1 MTSFAEFSVRRPL
14 GVLLVIA
21 AVCVFGFFAIGRLP
35 LLFLPEIESPALT
48 VVAPFPNSSP
58 EEVERRV
65 ASPIEGAV
73 GGMTGVESV
82 SSTSSANSARIRAQ
96 FVIGT
101 DMDLAAAE
109 IRDRVDRIRGELP
122 DGVGRI
128 RVSNFSTTD
137 IPILLFS
144 VATEGSRAEL
154 ERLTEELVV
163 PRLLRLDGV
172 ADVEARGL
180 QDEQVTIDLDP
191 EAMASLGVE
200 VDALTRSLRA
210 NNVDLAGGYLIDGG
224 RRYFVRSVGSFTDLE
239 EIAAQPIA
247 GTGGIRIGDVGVV
260 RRGVGDQ
267 DNVQRLNLAEAIT
280 VRVYKSSDANVV
292 NVVRDA
298 RAQLAAIEAAAPRL
312 STFVVFDQSKE
323 ITTSLNN
330 LRNSGLI
337 GAGLAVLVLF
347 AFLLRVRATLVVA
360 IAIPVSIIATFAV
373 VFLMRRVGG
382 LNFTLNVI
390 SLSGLMLA
398 VGMLVDNSVVVLENI
413 YRFRERGVDAKKAAI
428 RGAGEVTTP
437 VFAATLTSIIVF
449 VPVLFTNATP
459 FGRFMG
465 DFATTLVAAMIA
477 SLVISLSLIPVV
489 SSRFL
494 VAPGRR
500 RHRFMDGLGAAY
512 REVLHWTLRHRLITV
527 ACMLAVL
534 AAGVFLLTKIERE
547 LTPRTP
553 ARRMSIAVTAE
564 NGVTFDETQA
574 VFDAFERD
582 LMARTEE
589 LEIDAV
595 AANFSTRS
603 GSVTVYFRDDASTQR
618 STADLTNEIRALLPQ
633 LPGYNFS
640 VGRRWGRGGGGALG
654 VSVDIT
660 GPNTEVLA
668 LFAEDIGARLGA
680 LPGVDDV
687 STNLASGDEQLQV
700 RVNRDRATAADL
712 TPTAVGDLLSA
723 NLSDRSAGTLAAG
736 DDELPIRVRVTEAA
750 RVDLSGLAQLPV
762 EPGAN
767 AVPLGSMA
775 TFERQPGPRTI
786 QRDGGSEIVSV
797 TANTDLR
804 GMFLLRGQIQDML
817 GQQQLPPGYSAEVGQ
832 NFRRFQQSEQASLF
846 ALLLAAGFIYLVMAA
861 LFESFVHPIT
871 ILTSLPFSL
880 LGVAVLFYLTGT
892 TLNTNSW
899 LGIMVLAG
907 VVVNNGI
914 ILVDHINRLR
924 AAGLRRTEA
933 IIAGGRDRLRPILIT
948 ACTTLLGLF
957 PLVAPLV
964 APGLFGP
971 VEGRAGTW
979 GPIALAVVGGLTTST
994 FMTLVVM
1001 PTIYALFDDLADFL
1015 KRVAWAMRPAARP
1028 GHRQASRPT
1037 VDEAGR

>member
-14 GVLLVIA
+14 GVILVIA
-21 AVCVFGFFAIGRLP
+21 AICLFGFFAIGQLP
-35 LLFLPEIESPALT
+35 LLFLPEIESPGLS

-65 ASPIEGAV
+65 ASPLEGAIA
-73 GGMTGVESV
+73 GMSGIESV
-82 SSTSSANSARIRAQ
+82 NSTSSASSARVRAQ
-96 FVIGT
+96 FVVGT

-109 IRDRVDRIRGELP
+109 IRDRIDRIRGNLP

-128 RVSNFSTTD
+128 RVSNFSTSD
-137 IPILLFS
+137 IPILQLS
-144 VATEGSRAEL
+144 VSMDGSRAEL
-154 ERLTEELVV
+154 ERLTEDLIV
-163 PRLLRLDGV
+163 PRLLRLEGV
-172 ADVEARGL
+172 ADVQVRGL
-180 QDEQVTIDLDP
+180 QEEQVMIDLDP
-191 EAMASLGVE
+191 EAMASLGVT
-200 VDALTRSLRA
+200 VDELTRSLRV

-239 EIAAQPIA
+239 EIASLPIA
-247 GTGGIRIGDVGVV
+247 GAGVRIGDVGVV

-267 DNVQRLNLAEAIT
+267 DSVQRLNLAEAVT
-280 VRVYKSSDANVV
+280 VRVFKGSDANVV
-292 NVVRDA
+292 SVVRAA
-298 RAQLAAIEAAAPRL
+298 RGQLAEIEAAEPRL
-312 STFVVFDQSKE
+312 AAFVFFDQSEE

-360 IAIPVSIIATFAV
+360 IAIPISIIATFTV
-373 VFLMRRVGG
+373 VYLMRRVGG
-382 LNFTLNVI
+382 LNFSLNVI

-413 YRFRERGVDAKKAAI
+413 YRYRERGLAPRAAAI

-437 VFAATLTSIIVF
+437 VVAATVTSIIVF
-449 VPVLFTNATP
+449 VPVLFNSTST

-494 VAPGRR
+494 VAGGGG
-500 RHRFMDGLGAAY
+500 RHRFMDAIAAVY
-512 REVLHWTLRHRLITV
+512 RSVLRWTLHHRLITV
-527 ACMLAVL
+527 AGMLVVL
-534 AAGVFLLTKIERE
+534 AGGIYLLTKIERE
-547 LTPRTP
+547 FTPPTP

-564 NGVTFDETQA
+564 NGVTFDETRE

-582 LMARTEE
+582 LLARTEE

-595 AANFSTRS
+595 SANFSARS
-603 GSVTVYFRDDASTQR
+603 GNVTVYFRDDASTER
-618 STADLTNEIRALLPQ
+618 STADLTNEIRAMMPQ
-633 LPGYNFS
+633 LPGYSFS

-660 GPNTEVLA
+660 GPNTDVLA

-680 LPGVDDV
+680 LPGVNDV
-687 STNLASGDEQLQV
+687 STNLESGDEQLQV
-700 RVNRDRATAADL
+700 RVNRDRATAANL
-712 TPTAVGDLLSA
+712 TPTAVGQLLSS
-723 NLSDRSAGTLAAG
+723 NLSESNAGSLAAG

-762 EPGAN
+762 DQAAD
-767 AVPLGSMA
+767 AVPLGALA
-775 TFERQPGPRTI
+775 TFERQPGPRSI

-797 TANTDLR
+797 TANTDMR
-804 GMFLLRGQIQDML
+804 GMFRLRGQIQGML
-817 GQQQLPPGYSAEVGQ
+817 AQQQLPPGYTAEVGQ
-832 NFRRFQQSEQASLF
+832 NFRRFQQSEQQSMF
-846 ALLLAAGFIYLVMAA
+846 ALILAAAFIYLVMAA

-880 LGVAVLFYLTGT
+880 LGVAVLFSLTDT

-914 ILVDHINRLR
+914 ILIDHINRLR
-924 AAGLRRTEA
+924 AGGMARTEA
-933 IIAGGRDRLRPILIT
+933 ILTGGRDRLRPILIT
-948 ACTTLLGLF
+948 ACTTILGLF

-964 APGLFGP
+964 APGVFGP
-971 VEGRAGTW
+971 VEGRAGIW
-979 GPIALAVVGGLTTST
+979 GPIGLAVVGGLTTST

-1001 PTIYALFDDLADFL
+1001 PTIYALLDDLAEYL
-1015 KRVAWAMRPAARP
+1015 RRVVRAMRPARRLPA
-1028 GHRQASRPT
+1028 QPT
-1037 VDEAGR
+1037 PEAER

>member
-1 MTSFAEFSVRRPL
+1 MTSFAEYSVRRPL

-48 VVAPFPNSSP
+48 VVAPLANSSP

-65 ASPIEGAV
+65 ASPIEGAI
-73 GGMTGVESV
+73 GGMSGIESV

-109 IRDRVDRIRGELP
+109 IRDRIDRIRGDLP
-122 DGVGRI
+122 DGLGRI

-137 IPILLFS
+137 IPILQLS

-172 ADVEARGL
+172 ADVEVRGL

-191 EAMASLGVE
+191 EAMASLGVD

-210 NNVDLAGGYLIDGG
+210 NNVDLAGGYVIDGG

-247 GTGGIRIGDVGVV
+247 GTDGIKIGDVGVV

-267 DNVQRLNLAEAIT
+267 DNVQRLNMAEAIT
-280 VRVYKSSDANVV
+280 VRVFKGSDANVV

-298 RAQLAAIEAAAPRL
+298 RAQLAAIEAAAPSL
-312 STFVVFDQSKE
+312 STFVFFDQSKE

-373 VFLMRRVGG
+373 VYLMRRVGG
-382 LNFTLNVI
+382 LNFSLNVI

-413 YRFRERGVDAKKAAI
+413 YRYREKGLAPRAAAT

-449 VPVLFTNATP
+449 VPVLFTTATP

-494 VAPGRR
+494 VAGAGR
-500 RHRFMDGLGAAY
+500 RHRVMDGLAAVY
-512 REVLHWTLRHRLITV
+512 RAVLRWTLRHRLITV

-534 AAGVFLLTKIERE
+534 GGGVYLLTKIERE
-547 LTPRTP
+547 FTPPTP
-553 ARRMSIAVTAE
+553 ARRMSIAVRAE
-564 NGVTFDETQA
+564 NGVTFDETRQ
-574 VFDAFERD
+574 VFGAFERD
-582 LMARTEE
+582 LLARTEE

-603 GSVTVYFRDDASTQR
+603 GNVTVYFRDDATTQR
-618 STADLTNEIRALLPQ
+618 STAELTNEIRAMLPQ
-633 LPGYNFS
+633 LAGYTFS

-668 LFAEDIGARLGA
+668 LFAEDIGARLGV

-687 STNLASGDEQLQV
+687 STNLESGDEQLQV

-712 TPTAVGDLLSA
+712 TPTAVGDLLNA
-723 NLSDRSAGTLAAG
+723 NLSEGSAGTLAAG

-750 RVDLSGLAQLPV
+750 RVDLNGLGQLPV
-762 EPGAN
+762 EQGDD
-767 AVPLGSMA
+767 AVPLGSLA
-775 TFERQPGPRTI
+775 SFERQPGPRTI

-804 GMFLLRGQIQDML
+804 GMFRLRGQIQGML
-817 GQQQLPPGYSAEVGQ
+817 SQQQLPPGYSAEVGQ

-880 LGVAVLFYLTGT
+880 LGVTLLFYLTGT

-924 AAGLRRTEA
+924 AGGMARTEA
-933 IIAGGRDRLRPILIT
+933 IITGGRDRLRPILIT

-964 APGLFGP
+964 APGVFGP

-1001 PTIYALFDDLADFL
+1001 PTIYALFDDLAGFL
-1015 KRVAWAMRPAARP
+1015 KRVAWAMRPGRRPVAR
-1028 GHRQASRPT
+1028 RVAEQ
-1037 VDEAGR
+1037 

>member
-14 GVLLVIA
+14 GVILVIA
-21 AVCVFGFFAIGRLP
+21 AICLFGFFAIGQLP
-35 LLFLPEIESPALT
+35 LLFLPEIESPGLS

-65 ASPIEGAV
+65 ASPLEGAI
-73 GGMTGVESV
+73 GGMSGIESV
-82 SSTSSANSARIRAQ
+82 SSTSSASSARVRAQ
-96 FVIGT
+96 FVVGT

-109 IRDRVDRIRGELP
+109 IRDRIDRIRGNLP

-128 RVSNFSTTD
+128 RVSNFSTSD
-137 IPILLFS
+137 IPILQLS
-144 VATEGSRAEL
+144 VSMDGSRAEL
-154 ERLTEELVV
+154 ERLTEDLIV
-163 PRLLRLDGV
+163 PRLLRLEGV
-172 ADVEARGL
+172 ADVQVRGL
-180 QDEQVTIDLDP
+180 QEEQVMIDLDP
-191 EAMASLGVE
+191 EAMASLGVT
-200 VDALTRSLRA
+200 VDELTRSLRV

-239 EIAAQPIA
+239 EIASLPIA
-247 GTGGIRIGDVGVV
+247 GAGVRIGDVGVV

-267 DNVQRLNLAEAIT
+267 DSVQRLNLAEAVT
-280 VRVYKSSDANVV
+280 VRVFKGSDANVV
-292 NVVRDA
+292 SVVRAA
-298 RAQLAAIEAAAPRL
+298 RGQLAEIEAAEPRL
-312 STFVVFDQSKE
+312 ATFVFFDQSEE

-360 IAIPVSIIATFAV
+360 IAIPISIIATFTV
-373 VFLMRRVGG
+373 VYLMRRVGG
-382 LNFTLNVI
+382 LNFSLNVI

-413 YRFRERGVDAKKAAI
+413 YRYRERGLAPRAAAI

-437 VFAATLTSIIVF
+437 VVAATVTSIIVF
-449 VPVLFTNATP
+449 VPVLFNSTST

-494 VAPGRR
+494 VAGGGG
-500 RHRFMDGLGAAY
+500 RHRFMDAIAAVY
-512 REVLHWTLRHRLITV
+512 RSVLRWTLHHRLITV
-527 ACMLAVL
+527 AGMLVVL
-534 AAGVFLLTKIERE
+534 AGGIYLLTKIERE
-547 LTPRTP
+547 FTPPTP

-564 NGVTFDETQA
+564 NGVTFDETRE

-582 LMARTEE
+582 LLARTEE

-595 AANFSTRS
+595 SANFSARS
-603 GSVTVYFRDDASTQR
+603 GNVTVYFRDDASTER
-618 STADLTNEIRALLPQ
+618 STAELTNEIRAMMPQ
-633 LPGYNFS
+633 LPGYSFS

-660 GPNTEVLA
+660 GPNTDVLA

-680 LPGVDDV
+680 LPGVNDV
-687 STNLASGDEQLQV
+687 STNLESGDEQLQV
-700 RVNRDRATAADL
+700 RVNRDRATAANL
-712 TPTAVGDLLSA
+712 TPTAVGQLLSS
-723 NLSDRSAGTLAAG
+723 NLSESNAGSFAAG

-762 EPGAN
+762 DQAAD
-767 AVPLGSMA
+767 AVPLGALA
-775 TFERQPGPRTI
+775 TFERQPGPRSI

-797 TANTDLR
+797 TANTDMR
-804 GMFLLRGQIQDML
+804 GMFQLRGQIQGML
-817 GQQQLPPGYSAEVGQ
+817 AQQQLPPGYTAEVGQ
-832 NFRRFQQSEQASLF
+832 NFRRFQESEQQSLF
-846 ALLLAAGFIYLVMAA
+846 ALILAAAFIYLVMAA

-880 LGVAVLFYLTGT
+880 LGVAVLFYFTDT

-914 ILVDHINRLR
+914 ILIDHINRLR
-924 AAGLRRTEA
+924 AGGMARTEA
-933 IIAGGRDRLRPILIT
+933 IITGGRDRLRPILIT
-948 ACTTLLGLF
+948 ACTTVLGLF

-964 APGLFGP
+964 APGVFGP
-971 VEGRAGTW
+971 VEGRAGIW
-979 GPIALAVVGGLTTST
+979 GPIGLAVVGGLTTST

-1001 PTIYALFDDLADFL
+1001 PTIYALLDDLAEFL
-1015 KRVAWAMRPAARP
+1015 KRVARAMGPAMRPTRRGPAAP
-1028 GHRQASRPT
+1028 AAEGS
-1037 VDEAGR
+1037 GR

>member
-14 GVLLVIA
+14 GVILVIA
-21 AVCVFGFFAIGRLP
+21 AVSLFGFFAIGRLP

-58 EEVERRV
+58 EEVERRG
-65 ASPIEGAV
+65 AAPLEGAV
-73 GGMTGVESV
+73 GGMSGVESV

-96 FVIGT
+96 FAIGT

-109 IRDRVDRIRGELP
+109 IRDRIDRIRSGLP

-137 IPILLFS
+137 IPILQFS
-144 VATEGSRAEL
+144 AATDGTRAEL
-154 ERLTEELVV
+154 ERLTEELIV
-163 PRLLRLDGV
+163 PRLQRLDGV

-180 QDEQVTIDLDP
+180 QAEQVMIDLDP
-191 EAMASLGVE
+191 QAMAALGVGVNE
-200 VDALTRSLRA
+200 LTRSLRA

-224 RRYFVRSVGSFTDLE
+224 RRYFVRSAASFTGLDQ
-239 EIAAQPIA
+239 IAALPIA
-247 GTGGIRIGDVGVV
+247 GAAGGARIGDVGVV
-260 RRGVGDQ
+260 RRGVGGQ
-267 DNVQRLNLAEAIT
+267 ENVQRLNLAEAVT
-280 VRVYKSSDANVV
+280 VRVFKGSDANVV
-292 NVVRDA
+292 NVVRVA
-298 RAQLAAIEAAAPRL
+298 RAELAAIEAAAPGL
-312 STFVVFDQSKE
+312 TTFVFFDQSQE
-323 ITTSLNN
+323 ITASLNN

-360 IAIPVSIIATFAV
+360 IAIPISIIATFTV

-382 LNFTLNVI
+382 LNFSLNVI

-413 YRFRERGVDAKKAAI
+413 YRYRERGLAPRAAAI

-437 VFAATLTSIIVF
+437 VLAATITSIIVF
-449 VPVLFTNATP
+449 VPVLFTAATP

-465 DFATTLVAAMIA
+465 DFATTMVAAMIA

-494 VAPGRR
+494 VAAGAT
-500 RHRFMDGLGAAY
+500 RHRVMDALEAAY
-512 REVLHWTLRHRLITV
+512 RALLRRTLRHRLITV
-527 ACMLAVL
+527 AGMLAL
-534 AAGVFLLTKIERE
+534 LGGGVYLLTQIERE
-547 LTPRTP
+547 FTPPTP
-553 ARRMSIAVTAE
+553 ARRMSIAVSAE
-564 NGVTFDETQA
+564 NGVTFAETRA

-582 LMARTEE
+582 LLARTEE

-595 AANFSTRS
+595 AANFSARS

-618 STADLTNEIRALLPQ
+618 TTADLTNEIRGLLPQ
-633 LPGYNFS
+633 LPGYTFS

-654 VSVDIT
+654 VSVDVT

-668 LFAEDIGARLGA
+668 LFAEDISARLGA

-687 STNLASGDEQLQV
+687 STNLESGDEQLQV

-712 TPTAVGDLLSA
+712 SADAVGRLLSA
-723 NLSDRSAGTLAAG
+723 NLSESAAGTLAADG
-736 DDELPIRVRVTEAA
+736 EELPIRVQVAEAA
-750 RVDLSGLAQLPV
+750 RVDLNGLAQLPV
-762 EPGAN
+762 EPGAA
-767 AVPLGSMA
+767 AVPLGTLA
-775 TFERQPGPRTI
+775 TFERQPGPRSI

-797 TANTDLR
+797 TANTDR
-804 GMFLLRGQIQDML
+804 SGMFLLRGQIEGL
-817 GQQQLPPGYSAEVGQ
+817 LNRQQLPPGYSADVGQ

-846 ALLLAAGFIYLVMAA
+846 ALLLAAAFIYLVMAA

-880 LGVAVLFYLTGT
+880 LGVALLFYLTGT

-914 ILVDHINRLR
+914 ILVDHVNRLR
-924 AAGLRRTEA
+924 AAGMARTEA
-933 IIAGGRDRLRPILIT
+933 IITGGRDRLRPILIT

-964 APGLFGP
+964 APGMFGP

-1001 PTIYALFDDLADFL
+1001 PTIYALLDDLAEFL
-1015 KRVAWAMRPAARP
+1015 RRVAWAMRPRARRP
-1028 GHRQASRPT
+1028 GARAAH
-1037 VDEAGR
+1037 

>member
-1 MTSFAEFSVRRPL
+1 MTSFAEYSVRRPL

-48 VVAPFPNSSP
+48 VVAPLANSSP

-65 ASPIEGAV
+65 ASPIEGAI
-73 GGMTGVESV
+73 GGMSGIESV

-109 IRDRVDRIRGELP
+109 IRDRIDRIRGELP
-122 DGVGRI
+122 GGLGRI

-172 ADVEARGL
+172 ADVEVRGL

-210 NNVDLAGGYLIDGG
+210 NNVDLAGGYVIDGG

-247 GTGGIRIGDVGVV
+247 GTGGITIGDVGVV

-267 DNVQRLNLAEAIT
+267 DNVQRLNMAEAIT
-280 VRVYKSSDANVV
+280 VRVFKGSDANVV

-298 RAQLAAIEAAAPRL
+298 RAQLAAIEAAAPSL

-360 IAIPVSIIATFAV
+360 VAIPVSIIATFAV
-373 VFLMRRVGG
+373 VYLMRRVGG
-382 LNFTLNVI
+382 LNFSLNVI

-413 YRFRERGVDAKKAAI
+413 YRYREKGLAPRAAAI

-449 VPVLFTNATP
+449 LPVLFTTATP

-494 VAPGRR
+494 VAAGGH
-500 RHRFMDGLGAAY
+500 RHRVMDGLASAY
-512 REVLHWTLRHRLITV
+512 RAVLRWTLRHRLITV

-534 AAGVFLLTKIERE
+534 GGGVWLLTKIERE
-547 LTPRTP
+547 FTPPTP
-553 ARRMSIAVTAE
+553 ARRMSISVRAE
-564 NGVTFDETQA
+564 NGVTFDETQQ

-582 LMARTEE
+582 LLARTGE

-618 STADLTNEIRALLPQ
+618 TTADLTNEIRAMLPQ
-633 LPGYNFS
+633 LPGYTFS

-668 LFAEDIGARLGA
+668 LFAEDVGARLGA

-687 STNLASGDEQLQV
+687 STNLESGDEQLQV
-700 RVNRDRATAADL
+700 RVNRDRAMAADL
-712 TPTAVGDLLSA
+712 TRARWASCCPPT
-723 NLSDRSAGTLAAG
+723 
-736 DDELPIRVRVTEAA
+736 
-750 RVDLSGLAQLPV
+750 
-762 EPGAN
+762 
-767 AVPLGSMA
+767 
-775 TFERQPGPRTI
+775 
-786 QRDGGSEIVSV
+786 
-797 TANTDLR
+797 
-804 GMFLLRGQIQDML
+804 
-817 GQQQLPPGYSAEVGQ
+817 
-832 NFRRFQQSEQASLF
+832 
-846 ALLLAAGFIYLVMAA
+846 
-861 LFESFVHPIT
+861 
-871 ILTSLPFSL
+871 
-880 LGVAVLFYLTGT
+880 
-892 TLNTNSW
+892 
-899 LGIMVLAG
+899 
-907 VVVNNGI
+907 
-914 ILVDHINRLR
+914 
-924 AAGLRRTEA
+924 
-933 IIAGGRDRLRPILIT
+933 
-948 ACTTLLGLF
+948 
-957 PLVAPLV
+957 
-964 APGLFGP
+964 
-971 VEGRAGTW
+971 
-979 GPIALAVVGGLTTST
+979 
-994 FMTLVVM
+994 
-1001 PTIYALFDDLADFL
+1001 
-1015 KRVAWAMRPAARP
+1015 
-1028 GHRQASRPT
+1028 
-1037 VDEAGR
+1037 

>member
-14 GVLLVIA
+14 GVILVIA
-21 AVCVFGFFAIGRLP
+21 AICLFGFFAIGQLP
-35 LLFLPEIESPALT
+35 LLFLPEIESPGLS

-65 ASPIEGAV
+65 ASPLEGAIA
-73 GGMTGVESV
+73 GMSGIESV
-82 SSTSSANSARIRAQ
+82 SSTSSASSARVRAQ
-96 FVIGT
+96 FVVGT

-109 IRDRVDRIRGELP
+109 IRDRIDRIRGNLP

-128 RVSNFSTTD
+128 RVSNFSTSD
-137 IPILLFS
+137 IPILQLS
-144 VATEGSRAEL
+144 VSMDGSRAEL
-154 ERLTEELVV
+154 ERLTEDLIV
-163 PRLLRLDGV
+163 PRLLRLEGV
-172 ADVEARGL
+172 ADVQVRGL
-180 QDEQVTIDLDP
+180 QEEQVMIDLDP
-191 EAMASLGVE
+191 EAMASLGVT
-200 VDALTRSLRA
+200 VDELTRSLRV

-224 RRYFVRSVGSFTDLE
+224 RRYFVRSVGSFTVLE
-239 EIAAQPIA
+239 EIASLPIA
-247 GTGGIRIGDVGVV
+247 GTGVRIGDVGVV

-267 DNVQRLNLAEAIT
+267 DSVQRLNLAEAVT
-280 VRVYKSSDANVV
+280 VRVFKGSDANVV
-292 NVVRDA
+292 SVVRAA
-298 RAQLAAIEAAAPRL
+298 RGQLAEIEAAEPRL
-312 STFVVFDQSKE
+312 ATFVFFDQSEE

-360 IAIPVSIIATFAV
+360 IAIPISIIATFTV
-373 VFLMRRVGG
+373 VYLMRRVGG
-382 LNFTLNVI
+382 LNFSLNVI

-413 YRFRERGVDAKKAAI
+413 YRYRERGLAPRAAAI
-428 RGAGEVTTP
+428 RGAREVTTP
-437 VFAATLTSIIVF
+437 VVAATVTSIIVF
-449 VPVLFTNATP
+449 VPVLFNSTST

-494 VAPGRR
+494 VAGGGG
-500 RHRFMDGLGAAY
+500 RHRFMDAIAAVY
-512 REVLHWTLRHRLITV
+512 RSVLRWTLHHRLITV
-527 ACMLAVL
+527 AGMLVVL
-534 AAGVFLLTKIERE
+534 AGGIYLLTKIERE
-547 LTPRTP
+547 FTPPTP

-564 NGVTFDETQA
+564 NGVTFDETRE

-582 LMARTEE
+582 LLARTEE

-595 AANFSTRS
+595 SANFSARS
-603 GSVTVYFRDDASTQR
+603 GNVTVYFRDDASTER
-618 STADLTNEIRALLPQ
+618 STAELTNEIRAMMPQ
-633 LPGYNFS
+633 LPGYSFS

-660 GPNTEVLA
+660 GPNTDVLA

-680 LPGVDDV
+680 LPGVNDV
-687 STNLASGDEQLQV
+687 STNLESGDEQLQV
-700 RVNRDRATAADL
+700 RVNRDRATAANL
-712 TPTAVGDLLSA
+712 TPTAVGQLLSS
-723 NLSDRSAGTLAAG
+723 NLSESNAGSFAAG

-762 EPGAN
+762 DQA
-767 AVPLGSMA
+767 ADAFPLGALA
-775 TFERQPGPRTI
+775 TFERQPGPRSI

-797 TANTDLR
+797 TANTDMR
-804 GMFLLRGQIQDML
+804 GMFRLRGQIQGML
-817 GQQQLPPGYSAEVGQ
+817 AQQQLPPGYTAEVGQ
-832 NFRRFQQSEQASLF
+832 NFRRFQQSEQQSMF
-846 ALLLAAGFIYLVMAA
+846 ALFLAAAFIYLVMAA

-880 LGVAVLFYLTGT
+880 LGVAVLFYLTDT

-914 ILVDHINRLR
+914 ILIDHINRLR
-924 AAGLRRTEA
+924 AGGMARTEA
-933 IIAGGRDRLRPILIT
+933 IITGGRDRLRPILIT
-948 ACTTLLGLF
+948 ACTTILGLF

-964 APGLFGP
+964 APGVFGP
-971 VEGRAGTW
+971 VEGRAGIW
-979 GPIALAVVGGLTTST
+979 GPIGLAVVGGLTTST

-1001 PTIYALFDDLADFL
+1001 PTIYALLDDLAEYL
-1015 KRVAWAMRPAARP
+1015 RRVVRAMRPARRLPA
-1028 GHRQASRPT
+1028 QPT
-1037 VDEAGR
+1037 PEAER

>member
-48 VVAPFPNSSP
+48 VVAPFPDSSP

-65 ASPIEGAV
+65 AGPIEGAV
-73 GGMTGVESV
+73 GGMSGVESV
-82 SSTSSANSARIRAQ
+82 SSTSSASSARIRAQ

-109 IRDRVDRIRGELP
+109 IRDRIDRIRGELP
-122 DGVGRI
+122 DGLGRI

-137 IPILLFS
+137 IPILLLS

-154 ERLTEELVV
+154 ERLTEDLVV

-172 ADVEARGL
+172 ADVAVRGL
-180 QDEQVTIDLDP
+180 QDERVTIDLDP
-191 EAMASLGVE
+191 QAMASLGVE
-200 VDALTRSLRA
+200 VDALIRSLRA

-247 GTGGIRIGDVGVV
+247 GAGGIRIGDVGVV

-267 DNVQRLNLAEAIT
+267 DNMQRLNLAEAIT
-280 VRVYKSSDANVV
+280 VRVFKSSDANVV
-292 NVVRDA
+292 SVVRDA
-298 RAQLAAIEAAAPRL
+298 RAQLAAIEAAAPSL
-312 STFVVFDQSKE
+312 STFVFFDQSNE

-360 IAIPVSIIATFAV
+360 IAIPISIIATFAV

-382 LNFTLNVI
+382 LNFSLNVI

-413 YRFRERGVDAKKAAI
+413 YRFREHGVDAKTAAI

-449 VPVLFTNATP
+449 VPVLFTTATP

-494 VAPGRR
+494 VAAGGG
-500 RHRFMDGLGAAY
+500 RHRVMGGLAAAY
-512 REVLHWTLRHRLITV
+512 RAVLRWTLHHRLITV
-527 ACMLAVL
+527 AFMLAVL
-534 AAGVFLLTKIERE
+534 GGGVYLLTKIERE
-547 LTPRTP
+547 FTPPTP
-553 ARRMSIAVTAE
+553 ARRMSISVSAE
-564 NGVTFDETQA
+564 NGVTFSETRQ

-582 LMARTEE
+582 LLARTEE

-618 STADLTNEIRALLPQ
+618 STADLTNEIRAMLPQ
-633 LPGYNFS
+633 LPGYTFS

-668 LFAEDIGARLGA
+668 LFAEDIGTRLGA
-680 LPGVDDV
+680 LAGVDDV
-687 STNLASGDEQLQV
+687 STNLESGDEQLQV

-712 TPTAVGDLLSA
+712 TPTAVGQLLSA
-723 NLSDRSAGTLAAG
+723 NLSESSAGTLAAG
-736 DDELPIRVRVTEAA
+736 DDELPIRVRVAEAA

-762 EPGAN
+762 AQGAD
-767 AVPLGSMA
+767 AVPLGTLA
-775 TFERQPGPRTI
+775 TFERQPGPRNI

-797 TANTDLR
+797 TANTDLS
-804 GMFLLRGQIQDML
+804 GMFRLRGQIEGML
-817 GQQQLPPGYSAEVGQ
+817 SQQQLPPGYSAEVGQ

-880 LGVAVLFYLTGT
+880 LGVALLFYLTGT

-924 AAGLRRTEA
+924 AGGMARTDA
-933 IIAGGRDRLRPILIT
+933 IITGGRDRLRPILIT

-964 APGLFGP
+964 APGVFGP

-1001 PTIYALFDDLADFL
+1001 PTIYALFDDLAEFL
-1015 KRVAWAMRPAARP
+1015 KRVAWAMRPAPRP
-1028 GHRQASRPT
+1028 GQRQASSR
-1037 VDEAGR
+1037 VAEQ

>member
-14 GVLLVIA
+14 GVILVIA
-21 AVCVFGFFAIGRLP
+21 AVCLFGFFAIGRLP

-48 VVAPFPNSSP
+48 VVASLPNSSP

-65 ASPIEGAV
+65 ASPIEGAI
-73 GGMTGVESV
+73 GGMSGVESV
-82 SSTSSANSARIRAQ
+82 SSTSSSNSARIRAQ

-109 IRDRVDRIRGELP
+109 IRDRVDRIRSELP
-122 DGVGRI
+122 DDLGRI
-128 RVSNFSTTD
+128 RVSNFSTSD
-137 IPILLFS
+137 IPILQLS

-154 ERLTEELVV
+154 ERLTEDLVV

-172 ADVEARGL
+172 ADVEVRGL
-180 QDEQVTIDLDP
+180 QDEQVMIDLDP

-200 VDALTRSLRA
+200 VDDLTRSLRA
-210 NNVDLAGGYLIDGG
+210 NNVDLAGGYLVDGG

-239 EIAAQPIA
+239 EIASLPISS
-247 GTGGIRIGDVGVV
+247 GGIRIGDVGVV

-280 VRVYKSSDANVV
+280 VRVFKSSDANVV
-292 NVVRDA
+292 SVVRDA
-298 RAQLAAIEAAAPRL
+298 RDQLAAIEAAAPNL
-312 STFVVFDQSKE
+312 STFVFFDQSKE

-360 IAIPVSIIATFAV
+360 IAIPVSIVATFAV

-382 LNFTLNVI
+382 LNFSLNVI

-413 YRFRERGVDAKKAAI
+413 YRYRERGLDSRTAAV

-437 VFAATLTSIIVF
+437 VLAATLTSIIVF
-449 VPVLFTNATP
+449 VPVLFTTTTP

-494 VAPGRR
+494 VASGGR
-500 RHRFMDGLGAAY
+500 RHRVMDALAAAY
-512 REVLHWTLRHRLITV
+512 RVVLRWTLRYRLITV
-527 ACMLAVL
+527 ALMLAVL
-534 AAGVFLLTKIERE
+534 GGGVYLLTKIERE
-547 LTPRTP
+547 FQPPTP
-553 ARRMSIAVTAE
+553 ARRMSITVRAE
-564 NGVTFDETQA
+564 NGVTFDETRA
-574 VFDAFERD
+574 VFDSFERD
-582 LMARTEE
+582 LLARTAE

-603 GSVTVYFRDDASTQR
+603 GSVTVYFRDDADTQR
-618 STADLTNEIRALLPQ
+618 TTAELTNEIRAMLPQ
-633 LPGYNFS
+633 LPGYTFA

-680 LPGVDDV
+680 LPGVEDV
-687 STNLASGDEQLQV
+687 NTNLESGDEQLQV

-712 TPTAVGDLLSA
+712 SATEVGSLLSA
-723 NLSDRSAGTLAAG
+723 NLSENSAGTLAEG
-736 DDELPIRVRVTEAA
+736 DEELPIRVRVNEAD

-762 EPGAN
+762 EQTAG
-767 AVPLGSMA
+767 AVPLGALA
-775 TFERQPGPRTI
+775 TFDRQPGPRTI

-804 GMFLLRGQIQDML
+804 GMFLLRGQIQGML
-817 GQQQLPPGYSAEVGQ
+817 DQQQLPPGYSAEVGQ

-880 LGVAVLFYLTGT
+880 LGVAVLFYFTGT

-924 AAGLRRTEA
+924 AEGMERTEA
-933 IIAGGRDRLRPILIT
+933 IITGGRDRLRPILIT

-964 APGLFGP
+964 APGVFGP

-979 GPIALAVVGGLTTST
+979 GPIAMAVVGGLTTST

-1001 PTIYALFDDLADFL
+1001 PTIYALLDDLADFL
-1015 KRVAWAMRPAARP
+1015 KRVAWAMRPAQR
-1028 GHRQASRPT
+1028 
-1037 VDEAGR
+1037 AGRPQESGSGTGQ

>member
-58 EEVERRV
+58 EEVERRI
-65 ASPIEGAV
+65 AGPIEGAV
-73 GGMTGVESV
+73 GGMSGVESV
-82 SSTSSANSARIRAQ
+82 SSTSSASSARIRAQ

-109 IRDRVDRIRGELP
+109 IRDRIDRIRGDLP

-137 IPILLFS
+137 IPILLLS

-154 ERLTEELVV
+154 ERLTEDLVV

-172 ADVEARGL
+172 ADVNVRGL

-191 EAMASLGVE
+191 EAMAALGVE

-210 NNVDLAGGYLIDGG
+210 NNVDLAGGYLVDGG

-267 DNVQRLNLAEAIT
+267 DSVQRLNSAEAIT
-280 VRVYKSSDANVV
+280 VRLYKSSDANVV

-298 RAQLAAIEAAAPRL
+298 RAQLAAIEASTPSL
-312 STFVVFDQSKE
+312 STFVFFDQSQE
-323 ITTSLNN
+323 ITSSLNN

-360 IAIPVSIIATFAV
+360 IAIPISIIATFAV

-382 LNFTLNVI
+382 LNFSLNVI

-413 YRFRERGVDAKKAAI
+413 YRFREQGVDAKAAAI
-428 RGAGEVTTP
+428 RGTSEVTTP

-449 VPVLFTNATP
+449 VPVLFTSATP

-477 SLVISLSLIPVV
+477 SLIISLSLIPVV

-494 VAPGRR
+494 VAAGGG
-500 RHRFMDGLGAAY
+500 RHRVMSALAAAY
-512 REVLHWTLRHRLITV
+512 RAVLNWTLHHRLITV

-534 AAGVFLLTKIERE
+534 GGGAYLLTKIERE
-547 LTPRTP
+547 LTPPTP
-553 ARRMSIAVTAE
+553 ARRMSIAVSAE
-564 NGVTFDETQA
+564 NGVTFAETRE
-574 VFDAFERD
+574 VFDAFESD
-582 LMARTEE
+582 LLARTEQ

-618 STADLTNEIRALLPQ
+618 TTADLTNEIRAMMPQ
-633 LPGYNFS
+633 LAGYTFS

-654 VSVDIT
+654 VSVDVT

-687 STNLASGDEQLQV
+687 STNLESGDEQLQV

-712 TPTAVGDLLSA
+712 TPSAVGELLSA
-723 NLSDRSAGTLAAG
+723 NLGDSSAGTLAAG
-736 DDELPIRVRVTEAA
+736 EDELPIRVRVTETA

-762 EPGAN
+762 EQGAD
-767 AVPLGSMA
+767 AVPLGTVA
-775 TFERQPGPRTI
+775 TFQRQPGPRTI

-804 GMFLLRGQIQDML
+804 GMFLLRGQIQSML
-817 GQQQLPPGYSAEVGQ
+817 SQQQLPPGYSAEVGQ

-880 LGVAVLFYLTGT
+880 IGVAVLFYFTGT

-924 AAGLRRTEA
+924 ASGMARTEA
-933 IIAGGRDRLRPILIT
+933 ILTGGRDRLRPILIT
-948 ACTTLLGLF
+948 ACTTLLGLS

-964 APGLFGP
+964 APGVFGP

-1001 PTIYALFDDLADFL
+1001 PTIYALFDDLAEFV
-1015 KRVAWAMRPAARP
+1015 KRVAWAMRRAPRAGTP
-1028 GHRQASRPT
+1028 QASRQGA
-1037 VDEAGR
+1037 EQ

>member
-14 GVLLVIA
+14 AVILVIA
-21 AVCVFGFFAIGRLP
+21 AVSLFGFFAIGRLP

-48 VVAPFPNSSP
+48 VTAPFPNSSP

-65 ASPIEGAV
+65 AGPIEGAV
-73 GGMTGVESV
+73 GGVGGIESV
-82 SSTSSANSARIRAQ
+82 SSTSSASSARIRAQ

-109 IRDRVDRIRGELP
+109 IRDRIDRIRADLP

-128 RVSNFSTTD
+128 RVSNFSTSD
-137 IPILLFS
+137 IPILQLS
-144 VATEGSRAEL
+144 VATDGSRVEL
-154 ERLTEELVV
+154 ERLTEELIV

-172 ADVEARGL
+172 ADVDVRGL
-180 QDEQVTIDLDP
+180 QDEQVMIDLDP
-191 EAMASLGVE
+191 QAMAALGVS
-200 VDALTRSLRA
+200 VDELTRSLRA

-224 RRYFVRSVGSFTDLE
+224 RRYFVRSVGSFTHLD
-239 EIAAQPIA
+239 EIAALPIA
-247 GTGGIRIGDVGVV
+247 GAGGARVGDLGVV

-267 DNVQRLNLAEAIT
+267 ENVQRLNLAEAIT
-280 VRVYKSSDANVV
+280 VRVFKGSDANVV
-292 NVVRDA
+292 NVVRAA
-298 RAQLAAIEAAAPRL
+298 RAQLAAIEAAAPGL
-312 STFVVFDQSKE
+312 TTFVFFDQSQE

-360 IAIPVSIIATFAV
+360 IAIPISIIATFTV

-382 LNFTLNVI
+382 LNFSLNVI

-413 YRFRERGVDAKKAAI
+413 YRYRERGLAPRAAAI

-437 VFAATLTSIIVF
+437 VLAATITSIIVF
-449 VPVLFTNATP
+449 VPVLFTAATP

-465 DFATTLVAAMIA
+465 DFATTMVAAMVA
-477 SLVISLSLIPVV
+477 SLAISLSLIPVV

-494 VAPGRR
+494 VAAGAT
-500 RHRFMDGLGAAY
+500 RHRVMDALSAAY
-512 REVLHWTLRHRLITV
+512 RAVLRWTLRHRLLTV
-527 ACMLAVL
+527 AGMLVML
-534 AAGVFLLTKIERE
+534 GGGLYLLTQIERE
-547 LTPRTP
+547 FTPPTP
-553 ARRMSIAVTAE
+553 ARRMSIAVSAE
-564 NGVTFDETQA
+564 NGVTFAETRA

-582 LMARTEE
+582 LLARTEE

-595 AANFSTRS
+595 AANFSARS
-603 GSVTVYFRDDASTQR
+603 GSVTVYFRDDAGAQR
-618 STADLTNEIRALLPQ
+618 TTADLSNEIRGLLPQ
-633 LPGYNFS
+633 LPGYTFS
-640 VGRRWGRGGGGALG
+640 VGRRWGRGGGALG
-654 VSVDIT
+654 VSVDVT

-668 LFAEDIGARLGA
+668 LFAEDISARLAA

-687 STNLASGDEQLQV
+687 STNLESGDEQLQV

-712 TPTAVGDLLSA
+712 TATEVGQLLSA
-723 NLSDRSAGTLAAG
+723 NLSDSAAGTLAAG
-736 DDELPIRVRVTEAA
+736 GDELPIRVRVTETA
-750 RVDLSGLAQLPV
+750 RVDLNGLAQLPV
-762 EPGAN
+762 EQGAG
-767 AVPLGSMA
+767 AVPLGTVA
-775 TFERQPGPRTI
+775 TFERRPGPRSI

-804 GMFLLRGQIQDML
+804 GMFRLRGQIEGLL

-832 NFRRFQQSEQASLF
+832 NFRRFQESEQASLF
-846 ALLLAAGFIYLVMAA
+846 ALLLAAAFIYLVMAA

-880 LGVAVLFYLTGT
+880 LGVALLFSLTGT

-914 ILVDHINRLR
+914 ILVDHVNRLR
-924 AAGLRRTEA
+924 ASGMARTEA
-933 IIAGGRDRLRPILIT
+933 IITGGRDRLRPILIT

-957 PLVAPLV
+957 PLVAPLI
-964 APGLFGP
+964 APGMFGP

-1001 PTIYALFDDLADFL
+1001 PTIYALFDDLAEFL
-1015 KRVAWAMRPAARP
+1015 RRVAWAMRPAPRP
-1028 GHRQASRPT
+1028 LSGE
-1037 VDEAGR
+1037 EAGS

>member
-14 GVLLVIA
+14 GVILAIA
-21 AVCVFGFFAIGRLP
+21 AVSLFGFFAIGQLP

-48 VVAPFPNSSP
+48 VVAPFPDSSP

-65 ASPIEGAV
+65 AAPIEGAI
-73 GGMTGVESV
+73 GGMGGIESV
-82 SSTSSANSARIRAQ
+82 SSTSSASSARVRAQ
-96 FVIGT
+96 FVVGT
-101 DMDLAAAE
+101 DVDLAAAE
-109 IRDRVDRIRGELP
+109 LRDRIDRIRAELP
-122 DGVGRI
+122 DGIGRI

-137 IPILLFS
+137 IPILQLS
-144 VATEGSRAEL
+144 VAREGSRAEL
-154 ERLTEELVV
+154 ERITEDLIV

-172 ADVEARGL
+172 ADVVVRGL
-180 QDEQVTIDLDP
+180 QAEEVMIDLDP
-191 EAMASLGVE
+191 QAMASLGVA
-200 VDALTRSLRA
+200 VDELVRSLRA

-239 EIAAQPIA
+239 EIAALPIA
-247 GTGGIRIGDVGVV
+247 GAGARIGDVGVV

-267 DNVQRLNLAEAIT
+267 ESVQRLNLAEAVT
-280 VRVYKSSDANVV
+280 VRVFKGSDANVV
-292 NVVRDA
+292 SVVRDA
-298 RAQLAAIEAAAPRL
+298 RAQLAAIEAATPGL
-312 STFVVFDQSKE
+312 STFVFFDQSQE
-323 ITTSLNN
+323 ITTSLGN

-360 IAIPVSIIATFAV
+360 IAIPISIIATFAV

-382 LNFTLNVI
+382 LNFSLNVI

-413 YRFRERGVDAKKAAI
+413 YRYRERGLAPQAAAI

-437 VFAATLTSIIVF
+437 VFAATITSIIVF
-449 VPVLFTNATP
+449 VPVLFTSATP

-465 DFATTLVAAMIA
+465 DFATTMVAAMIA
-477 SLVISLSLIPVV
+477 SLVVSLSLIPVV

-494 VAPGRR
+494 VAAGGG
-500 RHRFMDGLGAAY
+500 RHRLMDGLAAAY
-512 REVLHWTLRHRLITV
+512 RAVLRWTLHHRLITIG
-527 ACMLAVL
+527 CMLAVL
-534 AAGVFLLTKIERE
+534 GGGVYLLTKIERE
-547 LTPRTP
+547 FTPPTP
-553 ARRMSIAVTAE
+553 ARRMSIAVSAE
-564 NGVTFDETQA
+564 NGMSFAETQA
-574 VFDAFERD
+574 VFAAFERD
-582 LMARTEE
+582 LLARTDE

-595 AANFSTRS
+595 AANFSARN

-618 STADLTNEIRALLPQ
+618 STAELTNEIRAMLPQ
-633 LPGYNFS
+633 LPGYTFS

-654 VSVDIT
+654 VSVDVT

-687 STNLASGDEQLQV
+687 STNLESGDEQLQV

-712 TPTAVGDLLSA
+712 SATAVGQLLSA
-723 NLSDRSAGTLAAG
+723 NLSESSAGTLAAG
-736 DDELPIRVRVTEAA
+736 ADELPIRVRVTETA

-762 EPGAN
+762 EQGAG
-767 AVPLGSMA
+767 AVPLGTLA
-775 TFERQPGPRTI
+775 TFERQPGPRSI

-804 GMFLLRGQIQDML
+804 GMFSLRGQIEGML
-817 GQQQLPPGYSAEVGQ
+817 NQQQLPPGYSAEVGQ

-846 ALLLAAGFIYLVMAA
+846 ALLLAAVFIYLVMAA

-880 LGVAVLFYLTGT
+880 LGVTLLFYLTGT

-914 ILVDHINRLR
+914 ILIDHVNRLR
-924 AAGLRRTEA
+924 AGGMARTEA
-933 IIAGGRDRLRPILIT
+933 IITGGCDRLRPILIT

-964 APGLFGP
+964 APGVFGP

-1001 PTIYALFDDLADFL
+1001 PTIYAVFDDLSQFL
-1015 KRVAWAMRPAARP
+1015 RRVAWAMLPADRRTPRRTA
-1028 GHRQASRPT
+1028 Q
-1037 VDEAGR
+1037 EAGR

>member
-1 MTSFAEFSVRRPL
+1 MTSLAEFSVRRPL
-14 GVLLVIA
+14 AVILVIA
-21 AVCVFGFFAIGRLP
+21 AVSLFGFFAIGRLP

-48 VVAPFPNSSP
+48 VTAPFPNSSP

-65 ASPIEGAV
+65 AGPIEGAV
-73 GGMTGVESV
+73 GGVGGIESV
-82 SSTSSANSARIRAQ
+82 SSTSSASSARIRAQ

-109 IRDRVDRIRGELP
+109 IRDRIDRIRADLP
-122 DGVGRI
+122 EGVGRI
-128 RVSNFSTTD
+128 RVSNFFTSD
-137 IPILLFS
+137 IPILQFS
-144 VATEGSRAEL
+144 VATGGSRVEL
-154 ERLTEELVV
+154 ERLTEDLIV
-163 PRLLRLDGV
+163 PRLLRLAGV
-172 ADVEARGL
+172 ADVEVRGL
-180 QDEQVTIDLDP
+180 QAEQVMIDLDP
-191 EAMASLGVE
+191 QAMAALGVSVGE
-200 VDALTRSLRA
+200 LTRSLRA

-224 RRYFVRSVGSFTDLE
+224 RRYFVRSVGSFTDLD
-239 EIAAQPIA
+239 EIAALPLA
-247 GTGGIRIGDVGVV
+247 GAGGARVGDVGVV

-267 DNVQRLNLAEAIT
+267 ESMQRLNLAEAIT
-280 VRVYKSSDANVV
+280 VRVSKSSDANVV
-292 NVVRDA
+292 NVVRAA
-298 RAQLAAIEAAAPRL
+298 RAQLAAIEAAAPGL
-312 STFVVFDQSKE
+312 TTFVFFDQSQE

-360 IAIPVSIIATFAV
+360 IAIPISIIATFTV

-382 LNFTLNVI
+382 LNFSLNVI

-413 YRFRERGVDAKKAAI
+413 YRYRERGLAPRAAAI

-437 VFAATLTSIIVF
+437 VLAATVTSIIVF
-449 VPVLFTNATP
+449 VPVLFTAATP

-465 DFATTLVAAMIA
+465 DFATTMVAAMVA
-477 SLVISLSLIPVV
+477 SLAISLSLIPVV

-494 VAPGRR
+494 VASGAT
-500 RHRFMDGLGAAY
+500 RHRVMDALSAAY
-512 REVLHWTLRHRLITV
+512 RAVLRWTLRHRLITV
-527 ACMLAVL
+527 AGMLVML
-534 AAGVFLLTKIERE
+534 GGGIYLLTQIERE
-547 LTPRTP
+547 FTPPTP
-553 ARRMSIAVTAE
+553 ARRMSIAVSAE
-564 NGVTFDETQA
+564 NGVTFAETRA
-574 VFDAFERD
+574 VFDGFERD
-582 LMARTEE
+582 LLARTEE

-595 AANFSTRS
+595 AANFSARS
-603 GSVTVYFRDDASTQR
+603 GNVTVYFRDDAAAQR
-618 STADLTNEIRALLPQ
+618 TTADLTNEIRGLLPQ
-633 LPGYNFS
+633 LPGYTFS

-654 VSVDIT
+654 VSVDVT

-668 LFAEDIGARLGA
+668 LFAEDISARLAA

-687 STNLASGDEQLQV
+687 STNLESGDEQLQV

-712 TPTAVGDLLSA
+712 TATEVGQLLSA
-723 NLSDRSAGTLAAG
+723 NLSDSAAGTLAAG
-736 DDELPIRVRVTEAA
+736 GEELPIRVRVTETA
-750 RVDLSGLAQLPV
+750 RVDLNGLAQLPV
-762 EPGAN
+762 EQGAG
-767 AVPLGSMA
+767 AVPLGTVA
-775 TFERQPGPRTI
+775 AFERRPGPRSI

-804 GMFLLRGQIQDML
+804 GMFRLRGQIEGML
-817 GQQQLPPGYSAEVGQ
+817 SRQQLPPGYSAETGQ

-846 ALLLAAGFIYLVMAA
+846 ALLLAAAFIYLVMAA

-880 LGVAVLFYLTGT
+880 LGVALLFYLTGT

-914 ILVDHINRLR
+914 ILVDHVNRLR
-924 AAGLRRTEA
+924 ASGMARTEA
-933 IIAGGRDRLRPILIT
+933 IITGGRDRLRPILIT

-957 PLVAPLV
+957 PLVAPLI
-964 APGLFGP
+964 APGMFGP

-1001 PTIYALFDDLADFL
+1001 PTIYALFDDLAEFL
-1015 KRVAWAMRPAARP
+1015 RRVAWAMRPAPRP
-1028 GHRQASRPT
+1028 LSGG
-1037 VDEAGR
+1037 EAGS

>member
-14 GVLLVIA
+14 AVILVIA
-21 AVCVFGFFAIGRLP
+21 AVSLFGFFAVGRLP

-48 VVAPFPNSSP
+48 VLAPFPNSSP

-65 ASPIEGAV
+65 AGPIEGAV
-73 GGMTGVESV
+73 GGVGGIESV
-82 SSTSSANSARIRAQ
+82 SSTSSASSARIRAQ

-109 IRDRVDRIRGELP
+109 IRDRIDRIRADLP

-128 RVSNFSTTD
+128 QVSNFSTSD
-137 IPILLFS
+137 IPILQLS
-144 VATEGSRAEL
+144 VATDGSRVEL
-154 ERLTEELVV
+154 ERLTEELIV

-172 ADVEARGL
+172 ADVDVRGL
-180 QDEQVTIDLDP
+180 QAEQVMIDLDP
-191 EAMASLGVE
+191 QALAALGVS
-200 VDALTRSLRA
+200 VDELTRSLRA

-224 RRYFVRSVGSFTDLE
+224 RRYFVRSVGSFTGLD
-239 EIAAQPIA
+239 EIAALPIA
-247 GTGGIRIGDVGVV
+247 GAGGARVGDVGVV

-267 DNVQRLNLAEAIT
+267 ENVQRLNLAEAIT
-280 VRVYKSSDANVV
+280 VRVFKGSDANVV
-292 NVVRDA
+292 NVVRAA
-298 RAQLAAIEAAAPRL
+298 RAQLAAIEAAAPGL
-312 STFVVFDQSKE
+312 TTFVFFDQSQE
-323 ITTSLNN
+323 ITTSLNS

-360 IAIPVSIIATFAV
+360 IAIPISIIATFTV

-382 LNFTLNVI
+382 LNFSLNVI

-413 YRFRERGVDAKKAAI
+413 YRYRERGLAPRAAAI

-437 VFAATLTSIIVF
+437 VLAATITSIIVF
-449 VPVLFTNATP
+449 VPVLFTAATP

-465 DFATTLVAAMIA
+465 DFATTMVAAMVA
-477 SLVISLSLIPVV
+477 SLAISLSLIPVV

-494 VAPGRR
+494 VAAGAT
-500 RHRFMDGLGAAY
+500 RHRVMDALAY
-512 REVLHWTLRHRLITV
+512 RAVLRRTLRHRLLTV
-527 ACMLAVL
+527 AGMLVML
-534 AAGVFLLTKIERE
+534 GGGIYLLTQIERE
-547 LTPRTP
+547 FTPPTP
-553 ARRMSIAVTAE
+553 ARRMSIAVNAE
-564 NGVTFDETQA
+564 NGVTFAETRA

-582 LMARTEE
+582 LLARTEE

-595 AANFSTRS
+595 AANFSARS
-603 GSVTVYFRDDASTQR
+603 GSVTVYFRDDAATQR
-618 STADLTNEIRALLPQ
+618 TTADLTNEIRGLLPR
-633 LPGYNFS
+633 LPGYTFS

-654 VSVDIT
+654 VSVDVT
-660 GPNTEVLA
+660 GPDTEVLA
-668 LFAEDIGARLGA
+668 LFAEDLSARLAA

-687 STNLASGDEQLQV
+687 STNLESGDEQLQV
-700 RVNRDRATAADL
+700 RVNRDRATAAEL
-712 TPTAVGDLLSA
+712 TATEVGQLLSA
-723 NLSDRSAGTLAAG
+723 NLSDSAAGTLAAG
-736 DDELPIRVRVTEAA
+736 GDELPIRVRVTESA
-750 RVDLSGLAQLPV
+750 RVDLNGLAQLPV
-762 EPGAN
+762 EQGAG
-767 AVPLGSMA
+767 AVPLGTVA
-775 TFERQPGPRTI
+775 TFERRPGPRSI
-786 QRDGGSEIVSV
+786 QRDRGSEIVSV

-804 GMFLLRGQIQDML
+804 GMFRLRGQIEGL
-817 GQQQLPPGYSAEVGQ
+817 LSQQQLPPGYRAEVGQ

-846 ALLLAAGFIYLVMAA
+846 ALLLAAAFIYLVMAA

-880 LGVAVLFYLTGT
+880 LGVAVLFSLTGT

-924 AAGLRRTEA
+924 ASGMARTEA
-933 IIAGGRDRLRPILIT
+933 IITGGRDRLRPILIT

-957 PLVAPLV
+957 PLVAPLI
-964 APGLFGP
+964 APGMFGP
-971 VEGRAGTW
+971 VEGRASTW

-1001 PTIYALFDDLADFL
+1001 PTIYALFDDLAEFL
-1015 KRVAWAMRPAARP
+1015 RRVAWTMRPAPRP
-1028 GHRQASRPT
+1028 LN
-1037 VDEAGR
+1037 DEEAGS

>member
-14 GVLLVIA
+14 GVILVIA
-21 AVCVFGFFAIGRLP
+21 AICLFGFFAIGQLP
-35 LLFLPEIESPALT
+35 LLFLPEIESPGLS

-65 ASPIEGAV
+65 ASPLEGAIA
-73 GGMTGVESV
+73 GMSGVESV
-82 SSTSSANSARIRAQ
+82 SSTSSASSARVRAQ
-96 FVIGT
+96 FVVGT

-109 IRDRVDRIRGELP
+109 IRDRIDRIRGNLP

-128 RVSNFSTTD
+128 RVSNFSTSD
-137 IPILLFS
+137 IPILQLS
-144 VATEGSRAEL
+144 VSMDGSRAEL
-154 ERLTEELVV
+154 ERLTEDLIV
-163 PRLLRLDGV
+163 PRLLRLEGV
-172 ADVEARGL
+172 ADVQVRGL
-180 QDEQVTIDLDP
+180 QEEQVMIDLDP
-191 EAMASLGVE
+191 EAMASLGVT
-200 VDALTRSLRA
+200 VDELTRSLRV

-224 RRYFVRSVGSFTDLE
+224 RRYFVRSVGSFTVLE
-239 EIAAQPIA
+239 EIASLPIA
-247 GTGGIRIGDVGVV
+247 GTGVRIGDVGVV

-267 DNVQRLNLAEAIT
+267 DSVQRLNLAEAVT
-280 VRVYKSSDANVV
+280 VRVFKGSDANVV
-292 NVVRDA
+292 SVVRAA
-298 RAQLAAIEAAAPRL
+298 RGQLAEIEAAEPRL
-312 STFVVFDQSKE
+312 ATFVFFDQSEE

-360 IAIPVSIIATFAV
+360 IAIPISIIATFTV
-373 VFLMRRVGG
+373 VYLMRRVGG
-382 LNFTLNVI
+382 LNFSLNVI

-413 YRFRERGVDAKKAAI
+413 YRYRERGLAPRAAAI

-437 VFAATLTSIIVF
+437 VVAATVTSIIVF
-449 VPVLFTNATP
+449 VPVLFNSTST

-494 VAPGRR
+494 VAGGGG
-500 RHRFMDGLGAAY
+500 RHRFMDAIAAVY
-512 REVLHWTLRHRLITV
+512 RSVLRWTLHHRLITV
-527 ACMLAVL
+527 AGMLVVL
-534 AAGVFLLTKIERE
+534 AGGIYLLTKIERE
-547 LTPRTP
+547 FTPPTP

-564 NGVTFDETQA
+564 NGVTFDETRE

-582 LMARTEE
+582 LLARTEE

-595 AANFSTRS
+595 SANFSARS
-603 GSVTVYFRDDASTQR
+603 GNVTVYFRDDASTER
-618 STADLTNEIRALLPQ
+618 STAELTNEIRAMMPQ
-633 LPGYNFS
+633 LPGYSFS

-660 GPNTEVLA
+660 GPNTDVLA

-680 LPGVDDV
+680 LPGVNDV
-687 STNLASGDEQLQV
+687 STNLESGDEQLQV
-700 RVNRDRATAADL
+700 RVNRDRATAANL
-712 TPTAVGDLLSA
+712 TPTAVGQLLSS
-723 NLSDRSAGTLAAG
+723 NLSESNAGSFAAG

-762 EPGAN
+762 DQAAD
-767 AVPLGSMA
+767 AVPLGALA
-775 TFERQPGPRTI
+775 TFERQPGPRSI

-797 TANTDLR
+797 TANTDMR
-804 GMFLLRGQIQDML
+804 GMFRLRGQIQGML
-817 GQQQLPPGYSAEVGQ
+817 AQQQLPPGYTAEVGQ
-832 NFRRFQQSEQASLF
+832 NFRRFQQSEQQSMF
-846 ALLLAAGFIYLVMAA
+846 ALFLAAAFIYLVMAA

-880 LGVAVLFYLTGT
+880 LGVAVLFYLTDT

-914 ILVDHINRLR
+914 ILIDHINRLR
-924 AAGLRRTEA
+924 AGGMARTEA
-933 IIAGGRDRLRPILIT
+933 IITGGRDRLRPILIT
-948 ACTTLLGLF
+948 ACTTILGLF

-964 APGLFGP
+964 APGVFGP
-971 VEGRAGTW
+971 VEGRAGIW
-979 GPIALAVVGGLTTST
+979 GPIGLAVVGGLTTST

-1001 PTIYALFDDLADFL
+1001 PTIYALLDDLAEYL
-1015 KRVAWAMRPAARP
+1015 RRVVRAMRPARRLPA
-1028 GHRQASRPT
+1028 QPT
-1037 VDEAGR
+1037 PEAER

>member
-14 GVLLVIA
+14 GVILVIA
-21 AVCVFGFFAIGRLP
+21 AVCLFGFFAIGRLP

-48 VVAPFPNSSP
+48 VVAPLPNSSP

-65 ASPIEGAV
+65 ASPIEGAI
-73 GGMTGVESV
+73 GGMGGVESV
-82 SSTSSANSARIRAQ
+82 SSTSSSNSARIRAQ

-109 IRDRVDRIRGELP
+109 IRDRIDRIRSELP
-122 DGVGRI
+122 EDLGRI
-128 RVSNFSTTD
+128 RVSNFSTSD
-137 IPILLFS
+137 IPILQLS
-144 VATEGSRAEL
+144 VATEGSRTEL
-154 ERLTEELVV
+154 ERLTEDLVV

-172 ADVEARGL
+172 ADVEVRGL
-180 QDEQVTIDLDP
+180 QDEQVMIDLDP
-191 EAMASLGVE
+191 EAMAALGVE
-200 VDALTRSLRA
+200 VDDLTRSLRA
-210 NNVDLAGGYLIDGG
+210 NNVDLAGGYLVDGG

-239 EIAAQPIA
+239 EIASLPIS
-247 GTGGIRIGDVGVV
+247 GGGIRIGDVGVV

-267 DNVQRLNLAEAIT
+267 DNVQRLNLSEAIT
-280 VRVYKSSDANVV
+280 VRVFKSSDANVV

-298 RAQLAAIEAAAPRL
+298 RDQLAAIEEAAPNL
-312 STFVVFDQSKE
+312 STFVFFDQSEE

-360 IAIPVSIIATFAV
+360 IAIPVSIVATFAV

-382 LNFTLNVI
+382 LNFSLNVI

-413 YRFRERGVDAKKAAI
+413 YRYRERGLGAHAAAI

-449 VPVLFTNATP
+449 VPVLFTTATP

-494 VAPGRR
+494 VAPGGG
-500 RHRFMDGLGAAY
+500 RHRVMDALAGAY
-512 REVLHWTLRHRLITV
+512 RVVLRWTLRYRLITV
-527 ACMLAVL
+527 ALMLAVL
-534 AAGVFLLTKIERE
+534 GGGVYLLTKIERE
-547 LTPRTP
+547 FQPPTP
-553 ARRMSIAVTAE
+553 ARRMSITVRAE

-574 VFDAFERD
+574 VFAAFERD
-582 LMARTEE
+582 LLARTAE

-595 AANFSTRS
+595 AANFSTRN
-603 GSVTVYFRDDASTQR
+603 GSVTVYFRDDADTQR
-618 STADLTNEIRALLPQ
+618 TTAELTNEIRAMLPQ
-633 LPGYNFS
+633 LPGYTFA

-680 LPGVDDV
+680 LPGVEDV
-687 STNLASGDEQLQV
+687 NTNLESGDEQLQV

-712 TPTAVGDLLSA
+712 SATEVGSLLNA
-723 NLSDRSAGTLAAG
+723 NLSENSAGTLAEG
-736 DDELPIRVRVTEAA
+736 DEELPIRVRVNEAA

-762 EPGAN
+762 EQAAG
-767 AVPLGSMA
+767 AVPLGSLA
-775 TFERQPGPRTI
+775 TFDRQPGPRTI

-804 GMFLLRGQIQDML
+804 GMFLLRGQIQGLLD
-817 GQQQLPPGYSAEVGQ
+817 QQQLPPGYSAEVGQ

-871 ILTSLPFSL
+871 ILMSLPFSL
-880 LGVAVLFYLTGT
+880 LGVAVLFYFTGT

-924 AAGLRRTEA
+924 AEGMERTEA
-933 IIAGGRDRLRPILIT
+933 ILTGGRDRLRPILIT

-979 GPIALAVVGGLTTST
+979 GPIAMAVVGGLTTST

-1001 PTIYALFDDLADFL
+1001 PTIYSLLDDLADFV
-1015 KRVAWAMRPAARP
+1015 KRVAWAMRPARRA
-1028 GHRQASRPT
+1028 GHPQVSGGGT
-1037 VDEAGR
+1037 EQ

>member
-14 GVLLVIA
+14 GVILVIA
-21 AVCVFGFFAIGRLP
+21 AICLFGFFAIGQLP
-35 LLFLPEIESPALT
+35 LLFLPEIESPGLT
-48 VVAPFPNSSP
+48 VTAPFPNSSP

-65 ASPIEGAV
+65 AAPLEGAI
-73 GGMTGVESV
+73 GGMSGVESV
-82 SSTSSANSARIRAQ
+82 SSTSSANSARVRAQ
-96 FVIGT
+96 FVVGT

-109 IRDRVDRIRGELP
+109 IRDRIDRIRGSLP
-122 DGVGRI
+122 DDVGRI
-128 RVSNFSTTD
+128 RVRNFSTTD
-137 IPILLFS
+137 IPILQLS
-144 VATEGSRAEL
+144 VSIDGSRAEL
-154 ERLTEELVV
+154 ERLTEDLIM
-163 PRLLRLDGV
+163 PRLLRLEGV
-172 ADVEARGL
+172 ADVEVRGL
-180 QDEQVTIDLDP
+180 QEEQVTIDLDP
-191 EAMASLGVE
+191 EAMAALGVT
-200 VDALTRSLRA
+200 VDELTRSLRV
-210 NNVDLAGGYLIDGG
+210 NNVDLAGGYVIDGG

-239 EIAAQPIA
+239 EIASLPIA
-247 GTGGIRIGDVGVV
+247 GAGGVRIGDVGVV

-267 DNVQRLNLAEAIT
+267 DSVQRLNLAEAVT
-280 VRVYKSSDANVV
+280 VRVFKGSDANVV
-292 NVVRDA
+292 SVVRAA
-298 RAQLAAIEAAAPRL
+298 RSQLAQIEAAEPRL
-312 STFVVFDQSKE
+312 ATFVFFDQSEE

-360 IAIPVSIIATFAV
+360 IAIPISIIATFTV
-373 VFLMRRVGG
+373 VYLMRRVGG
-382 LNFTLNVI
+382 LNFSLNVI

-413 YRFRERGVDAKKAAI
+413 YRYRERGLAPRAAAI

-437 VFAATLTSIIVF
+437 VVAATVTSIIVF
-449 VPVLFTNATP
+449 VPVLFNATST

-494 VAPGRR
+494 VAAGGG
-500 RHRFMDGLGAAY
+500 RHRVMEAIAAVY
-512 REVLHWTLRHRLITV
+512 RTVLRWTLSHRLITV
-527 ACMLAVL
+527 AGMLAVL
-534 AAGVFLLTKIERE
+534 AGGIYLLTKIERE
-547 LTPRTP
+547 FTPPTP

-564 NGVTFDETQA
+564 NGVTFEETRQ

-582 LMARTEE
+582 LLARTGE

-595 AANFSTRS
+595 SANFSARS
-603 GSVTVYFRDDASTQR
+603 GNVTVYFRDDASTQR
-618 STADLTNEIRALLPQ
+618 STAELTNEIRAMMPQ

-680 LPGVDDV
+680 LPGVNDV
-687 STNLASGDEQLQV
+687 STNLESGDEQLQV
-700 RVNRDRATAADL
+700 RVNRDRATAANL
-712 TPTAVGDLLSA
+712 TPTAVGQLLNS
-723 NLSDRSAGTLAAG
+723 NLSESSAGSLAAG
-736 DDELPIRVRVTEAA
+736 DDELPIRVRVSEAA

-762 EPGAN
+762 DQSAGA
-767 AVPLGSMA
+767 APLGALA

-804 GMFLLRGQIQDML
+804 GMFRLRGQIQGML
-817 GQQQLPPGYSAEVGQ
+817 AQQQLPPGYTAEVGQ
-832 NFRRFQQSEQASLF
+832 NFRRFQESEQQSLF
-846 ALLLAAGFIYLVMAA
+846 ALILAAAFIYLVMAA

-880 LGVAVLFYLTGT
+880 LGVAVMFHFTGT

-924 AAGLRRTEA
+924 AGGMARTEA
-933 IIAGGRDRLRPILIT
+933 IITGGRDRLRPILIT

-964 APGLFGP
+964 APGVFGP
-971 VEGRAGTW
+971 VEGRAGIW
-979 GPIALAVVGGLTTST
+979 GPIGLAVVGGLTTST

-1001 PTIYALFDDLADFL
+1001 PTIYALLDDLADYL
-1015 KRVAWAMRPAARP
+1015 RRVVGAMRPARP
-1028 GHRQASRPT
+1028 APRRPVQPT
-1037 VDEAGR
+1037 PEAER

>member
-14 GVLLVIA
+14 GVILVIA
-21 AVCVFGFFAIGRLP
+21 AICLFGFFAIGQLP
-35 LLFLPEIESPALT
+35 LLFLPEIESPGLS

-65 ASPIEGAV
+65 ASPLEGAIA
-73 GGMTGVESV
+73 GMSGIESV
-82 SSTSSANSARIRAQ
+82 NSTSSASSARVRAQ
-96 FVIGT
+96 FVVGT

-109 IRDRVDRIRGELP
+109 IRDRIDRIRGNLP

-128 RVSNFSTTD
+128 RVSNFSTSD
-137 IPILLFS
+137 IPILQLS
-144 VATEGSRAEL
+144 VSMDGSRAEL
-154 ERLTEELVV
+154 ERLTEDLIV
-163 PRLLRLDGV
+163 PRLLRLEGV
-172 ADVEARGL
+172 ADVQVRGL
-180 QDEQVTIDLDP
+180 QEEQVMIDLDP
-191 EAMASLGVE
+191 EAMASLGVT
-200 VDALTRSLRA
+200 VDELTRSLRV

-239 EIAAQPIA
+239 EIASLPIA
-247 GTGGIRIGDVGVV
+247 GAGVRIGDVGVV

-267 DNVQRLNLAEAIT
+267 DSVQRLNLAEAVT
-280 VRVYKSSDANVV
+280 VRVFKGSDANVV
-292 NVVRDA
+292 SVVRAA
-298 RAQLAAIEAAAPRL
+298 RGQLAEIEAAEPRL
-312 STFVVFDQSKE
+312 AAFVFFDQSEE

-360 IAIPVSIIATFAV
+360 IAIPISIIATFTV
-373 VFLMRRVGG
+373 VYLMRRVGG
-382 LNFTLNVI
+382 LNFSLNVI

-413 YRFRERGVDAKKAAI
+413 YRYRERGLAPRAAAI

-437 VFAATLTSIIVF
+437 VVAATVTSIIVF
-449 VPVLFTNATP
+449 VPVLFNSTST

-494 VAPGRR
+494 VAGGGG
-500 RHRFMDGLGAAY
+500 RHRFMDAIAAVY
-512 REVLHWTLRHRLITV
+512 RSVLRWTLHHRLITV
-527 ACMLAVL
+527 AGMLVVL
-534 AAGVFLLTKIERE
+534 AGGIYLLTKIERE
-547 LTPRTP
+547 FTPPTP

-564 NGVTFDETQA
+564 NGVTFDETRE

-582 LMARTEE
+582 LLARTEE

-595 AANFSTRS
+595 SANFSARS
-603 GSVTVYFRDDASTQR
+603 GNVTVYFRDDASTER
-618 STADLTNEIRALLPQ
+618 STAELTNEIRAMMPQ
-633 LPGYNFS
+633 LPGYSFS

-660 GPNTEVLA
+660 GPNTDVLA

-680 LPGVDDV
+680 LPGVNDV
-687 STNLASGDEQLQV
+687 STNLESGDEQLQV
-700 RVNRDRATAADL
+700 RVNRDRATAANL
-712 TPTAVGDLLSA
+712 TPTAVGQLLSS
-723 NLSDRSAGTLAAG
+723 NLSESNAGSLAAG

-762 EPGAN
+762 DQAAD
-767 AVPLGSMA
+767 AVPLGALA
-775 TFERQPGPRTI
+775 TFERQPGPRSI

-797 TANTDLR
+797 TANTDMR
-804 GMFLLRGQIQDML
+804 GMFRLRGQIQGML
-817 GQQQLPPGYSAEVGQ
+817 AQQQLPPGYTAEVGQ
-832 NFRRFQQSEQASLF
+832 NFRRFQQSEQQSMF
-846 ALLLAAGFIYLVMAA
+846 ALILAAAFIYLVMAA

-880 LGVAVLFYLTGT
+880 LGVAVLFSLTDT

-914 ILVDHINRLR
+914 ILIDHINRLR
-924 AAGLRRTEA
+924 AGGMARTEA
-933 IIAGGRDRLRPILIT
+933 ILTGGRDRLRPILIT
-948 ACTTLLGLF
+948 ACTTILGLF

-964 APGLFGP
+964 APGVFGP
-971 VEGRAGTW
+971 VEGRAGIW
-979 GPIALAVVGGLTTST
+979 GPIGLAVVGGLTTST

-1001 PTIYALFDDLADFL
+1001 PTIYALLDDLAEYL
-1015 KRVAWAMRPAARP
+1015 RRVVRAMRPARRLPA
-1028 GHRQASRPT
+1028 QPT
-1037 VDEAGR
+1037 PEAER

>member
-1 MTSFAEFSVRRPL
+1 MSTFAEFSVRRPL

-73 GGMTGVESV
+73 GGMSGVESV

-109 IRDRVDRIRGELP
+109 IRDRIDRIRGELP
-122 DGVGRI
+122 GGVGRI

-137 IPILLFS
+137 IPILQLS

-154 ERLTEELVV
+154 ERLTEDLVV
-163 PRLLRLDGV
+163 PRLLRIDGV

-180 QDEQVTIDLDP
+180 QNEQVTIDLDP
-191 EAMASLGVE
+191 EAMAALGVD
-200 VDALTRSLRA
+200 VDDLTRSLRA

-247 GTGGIRIGDVGVV
+247 GSGGIRIGDVGVV

-267 DNVQRLNLAEAIT
+267 DNVQRLNMAEAIT
-280 VRVYKSSDANVV
+280 VRVSKSSDANVV
-292 NVVRDA
+292 SVVRDA
-298 RAQLAAIEAAAPRL
+298 RAQLAAIEAAAPNL
-312 STFVVFDQSKE
+312 STFVFFDQSKE
-323 ITTSLNN
+323 ITTSLNS

-373 VFLMRRVGG
+373 VYLMRRVGG

-413 YRFRERGVDAKKAAI
+413 YRYRERGLAPRAAAI

-449 VPVLFTNATP
+449 VPVLFTAATP

-494 VAPGRR
+494 VASGGR
-500 RHRFMDGLGAAY
+500 RHRVMDGLGAAY
-512 REVLHWTLRHRLITV
+512 RAVLRWTLRHRLITL

-534 AAGVFLLTKIERE
+534 AGGVYLLTTIERE
-547 LTPRTP
+547 FTPRTP

-582 LMARTEE
+582 LLARTEE

-603 GSVTVYFRDDASTQR
+603 GNVTVYFRDDASTQR
-618 STADLTNEIRALLPQ
+618 STADLTNEIRAMLPQ

-687 STNLASGDEQLQV
+687 STNLESGDEQLQV

-723 NLSDRSAGTLAAG
+723 NLGDSSAGTLAAG
-736 DDELPIRVRVTEAA
+736 DDELPIRVRVTEEA

-762 EPGAN
+762 EPGAD
-767 AVPLGSMA
+767 AVPLGSVA

-804 GMFLLRGQIQDML
+804 GMFRLSGQIRGML
-817 GQQQLPPGYSAEVGQ
+817 AQQQLPPGYSAEVGQ

-880 LGVAVLFYLTGT
+880 LGVTVLFSLTGT

-924 AAGLRRTEA
+924 AGGMARTEA
-933 IIAGGRDRLRPILIT
+933 ILTGGRDRLRPILIT

-964 APGLFGP
+964 APGVFGP

-1001 PTIYALFDDLADFL
+1001 PTIYALFDDMAEFL
-1015 KRVAWAMRPAARP
+1015 KRVAWAMRPARAGQPHAP
-1028 GHRQASRPT
+1028 GPGAEQ
-1037 VDEAGR
+1037 

>member
-14 GVLLVIA
+14 AVILVIA
-21 AVCVFGFFAIGRLP
+21 AVSLFGFFAIGRLP

-48 VVAPFPNSSP
+48 VTAPFPNSSP

-65 ASPIEGAV
+65 AGPIEGAV
-73 GGMTGVESV
+73 GGVGGIESV
-82 SSTSSANSARIRAQ
+82 SSTSSASSARIRAQ

-109 IRDRVDRIRGELP
+109 IRDRIDRIRADLP

-128 RVSNFSTTD
+128 RVSNFSTSD
-137 IPILLFS
+137 IPILQLS
-144 VATEGSRAEL
+144 VATDGSRVEL
-154 ERLTEELVV
+154 ERLTEELIV

-172 ADVEARGL
+172 ADVDVRGL
-180 QDEQVTIDLDP
+180 QDEQVMIDLDP
-191 EAMASLGVE
+191 QAMAALGVS
-200 VDALTRSLRA
+200 VDELTRSLRA

-224 RRYFVRSVGSFTDLE
+224 RRYFVRSVGSFTDLD
-239 EIAAQPIA
+239 EIAALPIA
-247 GTGGIRIGDVGVV
+247 GAGAGGARVGDLGVV

-267 DNVQRLNLAEAIT
+267 ENVQRLNLAEAIT
-280 VRVYKSSDANVV
+280 VRVFKGSDANVV
-292 NVVRDA
+292 NVVRAA
-298 RAQLAAIEAAAPRL
+298 RAQLAAIEAAAPGL
-312 STFVVFDQSKE
+312 TTFVFFDQSQE

-360 IAIPVSIIATFAV
+360 IAIPISIIATFTV

-382 LNFTLNVI
+382 LNFSLNVI

-413 YRFRERGVDAKKAAI
+413 YRYRERGLAPRAAAI

-437 VFAATLTSIIVF
+437 VLAATITSIIVF
-449 VPVLFTNATP
+449 VPVLFTAATP

-465 DFATTLVAAMIA
+465 DFATTMVAAMVA
-477 SLVISLSLIPVV
+477 SLAISLSLIPVV

-494 VAPGRR
+494 VAAGAT
-500 RHRFMDGLGAAY
+500 RHRVMDALSAAY
-512 REVLHWTLRHRLITV
+512 RAVLRWTLRHRLLTV
-527 ACMLAVL
+527 AGMLVML
-534 AAGVFLLTKIERE
+534 GGGLYLLTRIERE
-547 LTPRTP
+547 FTPPTP
-553 ARRMSIAVTAE
+553 ARRMSIAVSAE
-564 NGVTFDETQA
+564 NGVSFAETRA

-582 LMARTEE
+582 LLARTEE

-595 AANFSTRS
+595 AANFSARS
-603 GSVTVYFRDDASTQR
+603 GSVTVYFRDDAGAQR
-618 STADLTNEIRALLPQ
+618 TTADLTNEIRGLLPQ
-633 LPGYNFS
+633 LPGYTFS

-654 VSVDIT
+654 VSVDVT
-660 GPNTEVLA
+660 GPDTEVLA
-668 LFAEDIGARLGA
+668 LFAEDISARLAA

-687 STNLASGDEQLQV
+687 STNLESGDEQLQV

-712 TPTAVGDLLSA
+712 TATEVGQLLSA
-723 NLSDRSAGTLAAG
+723 NLSASAAGTLAAG
-736 DDELPIRVRVTEAA
+736 GDELPIRVRVTETA
-750 RVDLSGLAQLPV
+750 RVDLNGLAQLPV
-762 EPGAN
+762 EQGAG
-767 AVPLGSMA
+767 AVPLGTVA
-775 TFERQPGPRTI
+775 TFERRPGPRSI

-804 GMFLLRGQIQDML
+804 GMFRLRGQIKGLL
-817 GQQQLPPGYSAEVGQ
+817 GRQQLPPGYSAEVGQ
-832 NFRRFQQSEQASLF
+832 NFRRFQESEQASLF
-846 ALLLAAGFIYLVMAA
+846 ALLLAAAFIYLVMAA

-914 ILVDHINRLR
+914 ILVDHVNRLR
-924 AAGLRRTEA
+924 ASGMARTEA
-933 IIAGGRDRLRPILIT
+933 IITGGRDRLRPILIT

-957 PLVAPLV
+957 PLVAPLI
-964 APGLFGP
+964 APGMFGP

-1001 PTIYALFDDLADFL
+1001 PTIYALFDDLAEFL
-1015 KRVAWAMRPAARP
+1015 RRVAWAMRPAPRP
-1028 GHRQASRPT
+1028 LSGE
-1037 VDEAGR
+1037 EAGS

>member
-14 GVLLVIA
+14 GVILAIA
-21 AVCVFGFFAIGRLP
+21 AISVFGFFAIGRLP
-35 LLFLPEIESPALT
+35 LLFLPEIESPSLS
-48 VVAPFPNSSP
+48 VIAPFSNSSP

-65 ASPIEGAV
+65 ATPLEGAI
-73 GGMTGVESV
+73 GGMSGIESV
-82 SSTSSANSARIRAQ
+82 SSTSSASSARVRAR
-96 FVIGT
+96 FAIGT

-109 IRDRVDRIRGELP
+109 IRDRIDRVRGTLP

-137 IPILLFS
+137 IPILQLS
-144 VATEGSRAEL
+144 VSLDGSRAEL
-154 ERLTEELVV
+154 ERLTEDLIV
-163 PRLLRLDGV
+163 PRLMRLEGV
-172 ADVEARGL
+172 ADVNVRGL
-180 QDEQVTIDLDP
+180 QQERVMIDLDP
-191 EAMASLGVE
+191 QAMASLGVA
-200 VDALTRSLRA
+200 VDDLTRSLRA

-239 EIAAQPIA
+239 EIASLPIA
-247 GTGGIRIGDVGVV
+247 GAGGARIGDVGVV

-267 DNVQRLNLAEAIT
+267 ESVQRLNLAEAVT
-280 VRVYKSSDANVV
+280 VRVFKGSDANVV
-292 NVVRDA
+292 SVVRAA
-298 RAQLAAIEAAAPRL
+298 RGQLAEIEAAEPRL
-312 STFVVFDQSKE
+312 ASFVFFDQSEE

-347 AFLLRVRATLVVA
+347 AFLLKVRATLVVA
-360 IAIPVSIIATFAV
+360 IAIPISIIATFTV
-373 VFLMRRVGG
+373 VYLMRRVGG
-382 LNFTLNVI
+382 LNFSLNII

-413 YRFRERGVDAKKAAI
+413 YRYRERGLAPRAAAI

-437 VFAATLTSIIVF
+437 VLAATITSIIVF
-449 VPVLFTNATP
+449 VPVLFNATSA

-465 DFATTLVAAMIA
+465 DFATTMVAAMIA

-494 VAPGRR
+494 VAAGAG
-500 RHRFMDGLGAAY
+500 RHRIMDGLSTAY
-512 REVLHWTLRHRLITV
+512 RAVLRWTLHHRLITV

-534 AAGVFLLTKIERE
+534 GGGIYLLTKVERE
-547 LTPRTP
+547 FTPPTP
-553 ARRMSIAVTAE
+553 SRRMSIAVNAE
-564 NGVTFDETQA
+564 NGVTFDQTRE

-582 LMARTEE
+582 LLARTEE

-595 AANFSTRS
+595 AANFSARN
-603 GSVTVYFRDDASTQR
+603 GNVTVYFRDDQSTQR
-618 STADLTNEIRALLPQ
+618 STAELTNEIRAMLPQ
-633 LPGYNFS
+633 LAGYNFS

-680 LPGVDDV
+680 LQGVSDV
-687 STNLASGDEQLQV
+687 STNLESGDEQLQV

-712 TPTAVGDLLSA
+712 TPTAVGQLLSS
-723 NLSDRSAGTLAAG
+723 NLSESSAGTLAAG
-736 DDELPIRVRVTEAA
+736 EDELPIRVRVTEAQ

-762 EPGAN
+762 EQGAG
-767 AVPLGSMA
+767 AVPLGALA
-775 TFERQPGPRTI
+775 TFERQPGPRSI

-797 TANTDLR
+797 TANTDR
-804 GMFLLRGQIQDML
+804 SGMFRLRGQIQGML
-817 GQQQLPPGYSAEVGQ
+817 NQQQLPPGYTAEVGQ
-832 NFRRFQQSEQASLF
+832 NFRRFQQSEQQSLF
-846 ALLLAAGFIYLVMAA
+846 ALLLAAAFIYLVMAA

-924 AAGLRRTEA
+924 AGGMARTEA
-933 IIAGGRDRLRPILIT
+933 IITGGRDRLRPILIT

-964 APGLFGP
+964 APGVFGP
-971 VEGRAGTW
+971 VEGRAGLW

-1001 PTIYALFDDLADFL
+1001 PTIYALLDDLAEYL
-1015 KRVAWAMRPAARP
+1015 RRVAWAMRPTKGRVV
-1028 GHRQASRPT
+1028 GPT
-1037 VDEAGR
+1037 AEETGR

>member
-14 GVLLVIA
+14 GVILAIA
-21 AVCVFGFFAIGRLP
+21 AICLFGFFAIGQLP
-35 LLFLPEIESPALT
+35 LLFLPEIESPGLS

-65 ASPIEGAV
+65 ASPLEGAI
-73 GGMTGVESV
+73 GGMSGIESV
-82 SSTSSANSARIRAQ
+82 SSTSSASSARVRAQ
-96 FVIGT
+96 FVVGT

-109 IRDRVDRIRGELP
+109 IRDRIDRIRGNLP

-128 RVSNFSTTD
+128 RVSNFSTSD
-137 IPILLFS
+137 IPILQLS
-144 VATEGSRAEL
+144 VSMDGSRAEL
-154 ERLTEELVV
+154 ERLTEDLIV
-163 PRLLRLDGV
+163 PRLLRLEGV
-172 ADVEARGL
+172 ADVQVRGL
-180 QDEQVTIDLDP
+180 QEEQVMIDLDP
-191 EAMASLGVE
+191 EAMASLGVT
-200 VDALTRSLRA
+200 VDELTRSLRV

-239 EIAAQPIA
+239 EIASLPIA
-247 GTGGIRIGDVGVV
+247 GAGVRIGDVGVV

-267 DNVQRLNLAEAIT
+267 DSVQRLNLAEAVT
-280 VRVYKSSDANVV
+280 VRVFKGSDANVV
-292 NVVRDA
+292 SVVRAA
-298 RAQLAAIEAAAPRL
+298 RGQLAEIEAAEPGLA
-312 STFVVFDQSKE
+312 TFVFFDQSEE

-360 IAIPVSIIATFAV
+360 IAIPISIIATFTV
-373 VFLMRRVGG
+373 VYLMRRVGG
-382 LNFTLNVI
+382 LNFSLNVI

-413 YRFRERGVDAKKAAI
+413 YRYRERGLAPRAAAI

-437 VFAATLTSIIVF
+437 VVAATVTSIIVF
-449 VPVLFTNATP
+449 VPVLFNSTST

-494 VAPGRR
+494 VAGGGG
-500 RHRFMDGLGAAY
+500 RHRFMDAIAAVY
-512 REVLHWTLRHRLITV
+512 RSVLRWTLHHRLITV
-527 ACMLAVL
+527 AGMLVVL
-534 AAGVFLLTKIERE
+534 AGGIYLLTKIERE
-547 LTPRTP
+547 FTPPTP

-564 NGVTFDETQA
+564 NGVSFDETRE

-582 LMARTEE
+582 LLARTEE

-595 AANFSTRS
+595 SANFSARS
-603 GSVTVYFRDDASTQR
+603 GNVTVYFRDDASTER
-618 STADLTNEIRALLPQ
+618 STAELTNEIRAMMPQ
-633 LPGYNFS
+633 LPGYSFS

-660 GPNTEVLA
+660 GPNTDVLA

-680 LPGVDDV
+680 LPGVNDV
-687 STNLASGDEQLQV
+687 STNLESGDEQLQV
-700 RVNRDRATAADL
+700 RVNRDRATAANL
-712 TPTAVGDLLSA
+712 TPTAVGQLLSS
-723 NLSDRSAGTLAAG
+723 NLSESNAGSFAAG

-762 EPGAN
+762 DQAAD
-767 AVPLGSMA
+767 AVPLGALA
-775 TFERQPGPRTI
+775 TFERQPGPRSI

-797 TANTDLR
+797 TANTDMR
-804 GMFLLRGQIQDML
+804 GMFQLRGQIQGML
-817 GQQQLPPGYSAEVGQ
+817 AQQQLPPGYTAEVGQ
-832 NFRRFQQSEQASLF
+832 NFRRFQESEQQSLF
-846 ALLLAAGFIYLVMAA
+846 ALILAAAFIYLVMAA

-880 LGVAVLFYLTGT
+880 LGVAVLFYFTDT

-914 ILVDHINRLR
+914 ILIDHINRLR
-924 AAGLRRTEA
+924 AGGMARTEA
-933 IIAGGRDRLRPILIT
+933 IITGGRDRLRPILIT
-948 ACTTLLGLF
+948 ACTTILGLF

-964 APGLFGP
+964 APGVFGP
-971 VEGRAGTW
+971 VEGRAGIW
-979 GPIALAVVGGLTTST
+979 GPIGLAVVGGLTTST

-1001 PTIYALFDDLADFL
+1001 PTIYALLDDLAEYL
-1015 KRVAWAMRPAARP
+1015 RRVVRAMRPARRLPA
-1028 GHRQASRPT
+1028 QPT
-1037 VDEAGR
+1037 PEAER

>member
-14 GVLLVIA
+14 GVILVIA
-21 AVCVFGFFAIGRLP
+21 AICLFGFFAIGQLP
-35 LLFLPEIESPALT
+35 LLFLPEIESPGLS

-65 ASPIEGAV
+65 ASPLEGAIA
-73 GGMTGVESV
+73 GMSGVESV
-82 SSTSSANSARIRAQ
+82 SSTSSASSARVRAQ
-96 FVIGT
+96 FVVGT

-109 IRDRVDRIRGELP
+109 IRDRIDRIRGNLP

-128 RVSNFSTTD
+128 RVSNFSTSD
-137 IPILLFS
+137 IPILQLS
-144 VATEGSRAEL
+144 VSMDGSRAEL
-154 ERLTEELVV
+154 ERLTEDLIV
-163 PRLLRLDGV
+163 PRLLRLEGV
-172 ADVEARGL
+172 ADVQVRGL
-180 QDEQVTIDLDP
+180 QEEQVMIDLDP
-191 EAMASLGVE
+191 EAMASLGVT
-200 VDALTRSLRA
+200 VDELTRSLRV

-224 RRYFVRSVGSFTDLE
+224 RRYFVRSVGSFTVLE
-239 EIAAQPIA
+239 EIASLPIA
-247 GTGGIRIGDVGVV
+247 GTGVRIGDVGVV

-267 DNVQRLNLAEAIT
+267 DSVQRLNLAEAVT
-280 VRVYKSSDANVV
+280 VRVFKGSDANVV
-292 NVVRDA
+292 SVVRAA
-298 RAQLAAIEAAAPRL
+298 RGQLAEIEAAEPRL
-312 STFVVFDQSKE
+312 ATFVFFDQSEE

-360 IAIPVSIIATFAV
+360 IAIPISIIATFTV
-373 VFLMRRVGG
+373 VYLMRRVGG
-382 LNFTLNVI
+382 LNFSLNVI

-413 YRFRERGVDAKKAAI
+413 YRYRERGLAPRAAAI

-437 VFAATLTSIIVF
+437 VVAATVTSIIVF
-449 VPVLFTNATP
+449 VPVLFNSTST

-494 VAPGRR
+494 VAGGGG
-500 RHRFMDGLGAAY
+500 RHRFMDAIAAVY
-512 REVLHWTLRHRLITV
+512 RSVLRWTLHHRLITV
-527 ACMLAVL
+527 AGMLVVL
-534 AAGVFLLTKIERE
+534 AGGIYLLTKIERE
-547 LTPRTP
+547 FTPPTP

-564 NGVTFDETQA
+564 NGVTFDETRE

-582 LMARTEE
+582 LLARTEE

-595 AANFSTRS
+595 SANFSARS
-603 GSVTVYFRDDASTQR
+603 GNVTVYFRDDASTER
-618 STADLTNEIRALLPQ
+618 STAELTNEIRAMMPQ
-633 LPGYNFS
+633 LPGYSFS

-660 GPNTEVLA
+660 GPNTDVLA

-680 LPGVDDV
+680 LPGVNDV
-687 STNLASGDEQLQV
+687 STNLESGDEQLQV
-700 RVNRDRATAADL
+700 RVNRDRATAANL
-712 TPTAVGDLLSA
+712 TPTAVGQLLSS
-723 NLSDRSAGTLAAG
+723 NLSESNAGSFAAG

-762 EPGAN
+762 DQAAD
-767 AVPLGSMA
+767 AVPLGALA
-775 TFERQPGPRTI
+775 TFERQPGPRSI

-797 TANTDLR
+797 TANTDMR
-804 GMFLLRGQIQDML
+804 GMFRLRGQIQGML
-817 GQQQLPPGYSAEVGQ
+817 AQQQLPPGYTAEVGQ
-832 NFRRFQQSEQASLF
+832 NFRRFQQSEQQSMF
-846 ALLLAAGFIYLVMAA
+846 ALILAAAFIYLVMAA

-880 LGVAVLFYLTGT
+880 LGVAVLFYLTDT

-914 ILVDHINRLR
+914 ILIDHINRLR
-924 AAGLRRTEA
+924 AGGMARTEA
-933 IIAGGRDRLRPILIT
+933 IITGGRDRLRPILIT
-948 ACTTLLGLF
+948 ACTTILGLF

-964 APGLFGP
+964 APGVFGP
-971 VEGRAGTW
+971 VEGRAGIW
-979 GPIALAVVGGLTTST
+979 GPIGLAVVGGLTTST

-1001 PTIYALFDDLADFL
+1001 PTIYALLDDLAEYL
-1015 KRVAWAMRPAARP
+1015 RRVVRAMRPARRLPA
-1028 GHRQASRPT
+1028 QPT
-1037 VDEAGR
+1037 PEAER

>member
-21 AVCVFGFFAIGRLP
+21 AVTLFGFFAIGQLP
-35 LLFLPEIESPALT
+35 LLFLPEIESPSLS

-65 ASPIEGAV
+65 ASPLEGAI
-73 GGMTGVESV
+73 GGMSGVESV
-82 SSTSSANSARIRAQ
+82 SSTSSASSARIRAR
-96 FVIGT
+96 FAVGT
-101 DMDLAAAE
+101 NMDLAAAE
-109 IRDRVDRIRGELP
+109 IRDRIDRIRGDLP
-122 DGVGRI
+122 AGVGRI

-137 IPILLFS
+137 IPIMQFS
-144 VATEGSRAEL
+144 VAIEGTRAEL
-154 ERLTEELVV
+154 ERLTEDLIV

-172 ADVEARGL
+172 ADVNVRGL
-180 QDEQVTIDLDP
+180 QAEQVMIDLDP
-191 EAMASLGVE
+191 QTMASLGVS
-200 VDALTRSLRA
+200 VDDLTRSLRA
-210 NNVDLAGGYLIDGG
+210 NNVDIAGGYLIDGG
-224 RRYFVRSVGSFTDLE
+224 RRYFVRSVGSFTDLA
-239 EIAAQPIA
+239 EIAALPIGRG
-247 GTGGIRIGDVGVV
+247 GTARIGDVGVV
-260 RRGVGDQ
+260 RRGVGDSE
-267 DNVQRLNLAEAIT
+267 NVQRLNLAEAIT
-280 VRVYKSSDANVV
+280 VRVYKGSDANVV
-292 NVVRDA
+292 SVVRAA
-298 RAQLAAIEAAAPRL
+298 RAQLAAIEAAVPGL
-312 STFVVFDQSKE
+312 STFVFFDQSEE
-323 ITTSLNN
+323 ITTSLNA

-360 IAIPVSIIATFAV
+360 IAIPVSIIATFTV

-382 LNFTLNVI
+382 LNFSLNVI

-413 YRFRERGVDAKKAAI
+413 YRYRERGLAPRAAAI

-437 VFAATLTSIIVF
+437 VLAATITSIIVF
-449 VPVLFTNATP
+449 VPVLFTSATP

-465 DFATTLVAAMIA
+465 DFATTMVAAMIA

-494 VAPGRR
+494 VAAGGG
-500 RHRFMDGLGAAY
+500 RHRVMDGLSVAY
-512 REVLHWTLRHRLITV
+512 RGVLSWTLSHRLITV
-527 ACMLAVL
+527 AFMLAVL
-534 AAGVFLLTKIERE
+534 GGGVYLLTQIERE
-547 LTPRTP
+547 FTPPTP
-553 ARRMSIAVTAE
+553 ARRMSVAVSAE
-564 NGVTFDETQA
+564 NGMTFDETQA
-574 VFDAFERD
+574 VFDAFEGD
-582 LMARTEE
+582 LMARTAE

-595 AANFSTRS
+595 AANFSSRG
-603 GSVTVYFRDDASTQR
+603 GSVTVYFRDDASTER
-618 STADLTNEIRALLPQ
+618 STAELTNEIRAMMPQ
-633 LPGYNFS
+633 LPGFAFS

-660 GPNTEVLA
+660 GPNTEMLA

-687 STNLASGDEQLQV
+687 STNLESGAEQLQV
-700 RVNRDRATAADL
+700 RVNRDRATAAAL
-712 TPTAVGDLLSA
+712 TASAVGQLLNA
-723 NLSDRSAGTLAAG
+723 NLSESRAGTLESG
-736 DDELPIRVRVTEAA
+736 DDELPIRVRVAEAQ

-762 EPGAN
+762 AQGTG
-767 AVPLGSMA
+767 AVPLGTVA
-775 TFERQPGPRTI
+775 TFERQPGPRSI

-797 TANTDLR
+797 TANTDRR
-804 GMFLLRGQIQDML
+804 GMFRLQGQISGML
-817 GQQQLPPGYSAEVGQ
+817 NQQQLPPGYSAEVGQ

-846 ALLLAAGFIYLVMAA
+846 ALLLAAAFIYLIMAA

-880 LGVAVLFYLTGT
+880 LGVALAFYLTGT

-924 AAGLRRTEA
+924 AGGMARTEA
-933 IIAGGRDRLRPILIT
+933 IITGGRDRLRPILIT
-948 ACTTLLGLF
+948 AGTTLLGLF

-964 APGLFGP
+964 APGVFGP

-1001 PTIYALFDDLADFL
+1001 PTIYSLLDDLAAYL
-1015 KRVAWAMRPAARP
+1015 RRVAWAMRPRRRAAGATAEEP
-1028 GHRQASRPT
+1028 GR
-1037 VDEAGR
+1037 

>member
-1 MTSFAEFSVRRPL
+1 MTSLAEFSVRRPL
-14 GVLLVIA
+14 AVILVIA
-21 AVCVFGFFAIGRLP
+21 AVSLFGFFAIGRLP

-48 VVAPFPNSSP
+48 VTAPFPNSSP

-65 ASPIEGAV
+65 AGPIEGAV
-73 GGMTGVESV
+73 GGVGGIESV
-82 SSTSSANSARIRAQ
+82 SSTSSASSARIRAQ

-109 IRDRVDRIRGELP
+109 IRDRIDRIRADLP
-122 DGVGRI
+122 EGVGRI
-128 RVSNFSTTD
+128 RVSNFSTSD
-137 IPILLFS
+137 IPILQFS
-144 VATEGSRAEL
+144 VATGGSRVEL
-154 ERLTEELVV
+154 ERLTEDLIV

-172 ADVEARGL
+172 ADVEVRGL
-180 QDEQVTIDLDP
+180 QAEQVMIDLDP
-191 EAMASLGVE
+191 QAMAALGVS
-200 VDALTRSLRA
+200 VDELTRSLRA

-224 RRYFVRSVGSFTDLE
+224 RRYFVRSVGSFTDLD
-239 EIAAQPIA
+239 EIAALPLA
-247 GTGGIRIGDVGVV
+247 GAGGARVGDVGVV
-260 RRGVGDQ
+260 RRGVGGQ
-267 DNVQRLNLAEAIT
+267 ESMQRLNLAEAIT
-280 VRVYKSSDANVV
+280 VRVSKSSDANVV
-292 NVVRDA
+292 NVVRAA
-298 RAQLAAIEAAAPRL
+298 RAQLAAIEAAAPGL
-312 STFVVFDQSKE
+312 TTFVFFDQSQE

-360 IAIPVSIIATFAV
+360 IAIPISIIATFTV

-382 LNFTLNVI
+382 LNFSLNVI

-413 YRFRERGVDAKKAAI
+413 YRYRERGLAPRAAAI

-437 VFAATLTSIIVF
+437 VLAATVTSIIVF
-449 VPVLFTNATP
+449 VPVLFTAATP

-465 DFATTLVAAMIA
+465 DFATTMVAAMVA
-477 SLVISLSLIPVV
+477 SLAISLSLIPVV

-494 VAPGRR
+494 VAAGAT
-500 RHRFMDGLGAAY
+500 RHRVMDALSAAY
-512 REVLHWTLRHRLITV
+512 RAVLRWTLRHRLITV
-527 ACMLAVL
+527 AGMLVML
-534 AAGVFLLTKIERE
+534 GGGIYLLTQIERE
-547 LTPRTP
+547 FTPPTP
-553 ARRMSIAVTAE
+553 ARRMSIAVSAE
-564 NGVTFDETQA
+564 NGVTFAETRA

-582 LMARTEE
+582 LLARTEE

-595 AANFSTRS
+595 AANFSARS
-603 GSVTVYFRDDASTQR
+603 GNVTVYFRDDAAAQR
-618 STADLTNEIRALLPQ
+618 TTADLTNEIRGLLPQ
-633 LPGYNFS
+633 LPGYTFS

-654 VSVDIT
+654 VSVDVT

-668 LFAEDIGARLGA
+668 LFAEDISARLAA

-687 STNLASGDEQLQV
+687 STNLESGDEQLQV

-712 TPTAVGDLLSA
+712 TATEVGQLLSA
-723 NLSDRSAGTLAAG
+723 NLSDSAAGTLAAG
-736 DDELPIRVRVTEAA
+736 GEELPIRVRVTETA
-750 RVDLSGLAQLPV
+750 RVDLNGLAQLPV
-762 EPGAN
+762 EQGAG
-767 AVPLGSMA
+767 AVPLGTVA
-775 TFERQPGPRTI
+775 AFERRPGPRSI

-804 GMFLLRGQIQDML
+804 GMFRLRGQIEGML
-817 GQQQLPPGYSAEVGQ
+817 SRQQLPPGYSAETGQ

-846 ALLLAAGFIYLVMAA
+846 ALLLAAAFIYLVMAA

-880 LGVAVLFYLTGT
+880 LGVALLFYLTGT

-914 ILVDHINRLR
+914 ILVDHVNRLR
-924 AAGLRRTEA
+924 ASGMARTEA
-933 IIAGGRDRLRPILIT
+933 IITGGRDRLRPILIT

-957 PLVAPLV
+957 PLVAPLI

-1001 PTIYALFDDLADFL
+1001 PTIYALFDDLAEFL
-1015 KRVAWAMRPAARP
+1015 RRVAWAMRPAPRP
-1028 GHRQASRPT
+1028 LSGE
-1037 VDEAGR
+1037 EAGS